1 MNWKKWIS
9 IAAAVCLAV
18 TAVPMRAVAQEELVQ
33 EKMPEEIKEE
43 LKEEKEEPKEEK
55 EELKEEKEELKEE
68 KEEKEKLQEQS
79 DEKTEPHEESKKELL
94 KGISLLM
101 EEENSTEVFEKE
113 TADFKGAGTATNPY
127 KIQNVE
133 DLKKLA
139 EKVNGD
145 ETANSGVTYAGEYF
159 KLTADI
165 DLKNE
170 EWTPIGTKVYVGEF
184 GQPES
189 RYFQGTF
196 DGDGHQITKLKI
208 TGGSYAGLFGYV
220 GYAKGAD
227 ANAVA
232 VIQNCNVTGEV
243 NGYNHTGGIVG
254 YANNNTYILNCSFQG
269 NVEGNGENRG
279 GIVGSTSIGCDV
291 SGCFVTGTVTGG
303 KRVGGIAGNGV
314 GTIKNCYALA
324 DVTAT
329 GVNAGGIAGYAY
341 GITIENCY
349 YSGKVSAKWAG
360 GIAGY
365 VSKPISG
372 STEIKNCV
380 SLAER
385 VTGSNANRI
394 AGEND
399 ATLTNNYAWSGTT
412 INGNP
417 VPADGAAGVNGAKLT
432 YENGTLSPQF
442 NAIFNDTDS
451 AWKFTEDGLPILN
464 DVGGTQSAYL
474 PPYLTGEGF
483 YGKGTAENPYEIRN
497 VNDLKLLAEKVNS
510 GTTYEGKYFKQTANI
525 DLEDLENEPNWT
537 PIGKENN
544 HFKGIFDGGGYKIT
558 SLSITSSNEKIG
570 LFGFVSNATI
580 QNCNVTGEIEGNNF
594 VGGIVGNAGK
604 NTHILNCSFQGNV
617 RGKLDYVGGIV
628 GNTSSG
634 CEVSGC
640 FVTGKVEGLQRVGG
654 IAGQGIGII
663 RNCYALADVTAR
675 TAIAGGIAGRAYN
688 LIIENCYYGG
698 KVSAG
703 SFADNSAG
711 GIAGETYGSPDSSTK
726 IKNCVSL
733 AESVTCDFQVNRIAG
748 DERENTSL
756 TNNHSYNRTK
766 LVIDGNT
773 TYPIGGAGN
782 NVNGADVY
790 ISNGRV
796 MTDVQKGEV
805 FAWTGFDKD
814 IWDIPTEA
822 GKLPSLQK
830 GTYPDLPTLPSKDLT
845 IDETPQ
851 HFTTRNIGNGF
862 VVKVTSEGT
871 LNESIEFTK
880 EYRLHDTTGE
890 WMSAVPNTAGTYD
903 VKITRAADGD
913 INPFAC
919 EISEGLVLTKKRSS
933 SSGTTTR
940 TYTAQFDTNGGSA
953 VDKVKTDKN
962 GKIERPADPTKE
974 GYIFVGWYSDS
985 KLTKPF
991 DFSAELTAN
1000 STLYAKWKENN
1011 EIILTIG
1018 SQKIS
1023 VFGREIQNDV
1033 APKIVNDRTML
1044 PIRIVAESLGGTVT
1058 WNGELQRVT
1067 IQKGA
1072 DVILITI
1079 GADTA
1084 YVNGTAVK
1092 LDAAAFVENGRTYL
1106 PLRFVSETLGA
1117 QVAWNEAEKTVTIT
1131 K

>member
-33 EKMPEEIKEE
+33 EKMLEELKEEQQEE
-43 LKEEKEEPKEEK
+43 LKEEKEEPKEE
-55 EELKEEKEELKEE
+55 KEEKEELKEE

-79 DEKTEPHEESKKELL
+79 DEKIEPQEKSKEEPPE
-94 KGISLLM
+94 GISLLM
-101 EEENSTEVFEKE
+101 EEENSTAVSENE
-113 TADFKGAGTATNPY
+113 TADFEGEGTAANPY
-127 KIQNVE
+127 KIQNVD
-133 DLKKLA
+133 DLKLLA
-139 EKVNGD
+139 ENVNNG
-145 ETANSGVTYAGEYF
+145 EAYANTYF
-159 KLTADI
+159 KLTANI
-165 DLKNE
+165 DLNNE
-170 EWTPIGTKVYVGEF
+170 PNWTPIGKSGL
-184 GQPES
+184 P
-189 RYFQGTF
+189 FQGTF
-196 DGDGHQITKLKI
+196 DGYGYQITNLKI
-208 TGGSYAGLFGYV
+208 SNGGQYAGLFGYT
-220 GYAKGAD
+220 KGA
-227 ANAVA
+227 
-232 VIQNCNVTGEV
+232 VIKNCNVTGEI

-254 YANNNTYILNCSFQG
+254 SANVNTKIRNCSFQG
-269 NVEGNGENRG
+269 NVEGNGEKRG
-279 GIVGSTSIGCDV
+279 GIVGHTSIGCDV
-291 SGCFVTGTVTGG
+291 SGCFVTGTVTGE
-303 KRVGGIAGNGV
+303 KFVGGIAGWGA

-324 DVTAT
+324 NVTAT
-329 GVNAGGIAGYAY
+329 GVSAGGIAGYY
-341 GITIENCY
+341 CSNFTIENCY
-349 YSGKVSAKWAG
+349 YSGNVSAKWAG

-365 VSKPISG
+365 VSESISG

-380 SLAER
+380 SLAES

-394 AGEND
+394 AGYND
-399 ATLTNNYAWSGTT
+399 NATLTNNYAWSGTT
-412 INGNP
+412 VSGS
-417 VPADGAAGVNGAKLT
+417 AASDGADLT
-432 YENGTLSPQF
+432 YTNGTLSPQF
-442 NAIFNDTDS
+442 SEIFGSDNS
-451 AWKFTEDGLPILN
+451 AWKFTKDGLPILN
-464 DVGGTQSAYL
+464 DVGGTQFSEL
-474 PPYLTGEGF
+474 PKCMTGVGFDGFGIKTNPYLI
-483 YGKGTAENPYEIRN
+483 KDAE
-497 VNDLKLLAEKVNS
+497 DLKLLAKKVN
-510 GTTYEGKYFKQTANI
+510 GGETYEGKYFKQTADI
-525 DLEDLENEPNWT
+525 DLNNETNWT
-537 PIGKENN
+537 PIGTVTNDGKDARP
-544 HFKGIFDGGGYKIT
+544 FKGTFDGDGYKIT
-558 SLSITSSNEKIG
+558 KLKVTGNSDNAG
-570 LFGFVSNATI
+570 LFGNVWGATI

-594 VGGIVGNAGK
+594 VGGIVGSTGK
-604 NTHILNCSFQGNV
+604 NTKILNCSFQGDV
-617 RGKLDYVGGIV
+617 K
-628 GNTSSG
+628 GNE
-634 CEVSGC
+634 C
-640 FVTGKVEGLQRVGG
+640 VGG
-654 IAGQGIGII
+654 IAGWGVGKIK
-663 RNCYALADVTAR
+663 NCYALADVTA
-675 TAIAGGIAGRAYN
+675 ASAGAGGIAGKAYGVT
-688 LIIENCYYGG
+688 IENCYYGG
-698 KVSAG
+698 KVS
-703 SFADNSAG
+703 SRTDAG
-711 GIAGETYGSPDSSTK
+711 GIAGETLGFSASSTT

-733 AESVTCDFQVNRIAG
+733 AESVTCNGSEQANRIVG
-748 DERENTSL
+748 RERENTSL
-756 TNNHSYNRTK
+756 INNHSYNRTK
-766 LVIDGNT
+766 LVVGDNT
-773 TYPIGGAGN
+773 TYADDTDPKAGT
-782 NVNGADVY
+782 NVFVSAGKL
-790 ISNGRV
+790 
-796 MTDVQKGEV
+796 MTDVPNQTLFNWVENGFTKADGWSIS
-805 FAWTGFDKD
+805 AKTGLPYLRED
-814 IWDIPTEA
+814 ITY
-822 GKLPSLQK
+822 KLNLSA
-830 GTYPDLPTLPSKDLT
+830 LPSKDLT

-862 VVKVTSEGT
+862 VVKVTSEET

-880 EYRLHDTTGE
+880 EYRLHDTTDK

-919 EISEGLVLTKKRSS
+919 EIPEGLVLTKKRSS
-933 SSGTTTR
+933 SSGAATQ

-1018 SQKIS
+1018 SRKIS
-1023 VFGREIQNDV
+1023 VFGREIKNDV

>member
-18 TAVPMRAVAQEELVQ
+18 TAVPMRAVAQEELLQ
-33 EKMPEEIKEE
+33 EKMLEELKEEQQEE

-55 EELKEEKEELKEE
+55 EEKEELKEEKEE

-79 DEKTEPHEESKKELL
+79 DEKTEPQEESKKELL

-101 EEENSTEVFEKE
+101 EEENSTAVSENE
-113 TADFKGAGTATNPY
+113 TADFEGEGTAANPY
-127 KIQNVE
+127 KIQNVD
-133 DLKKLA
+133 DLKLLA
-139 EKVNGD
+139 ENVNNG
-145 ETANSGVTYAGEYF
+145 EAYANTYF
-159 KLTADI
+159 KLTANI
-165 DLKNE
+165 DLNNE
-170 EWTPIGTKVYVGEF
+170 PNWTPIGTEDTL
-184 GQPES
+184 
-189 RYFQGTF
+189 FQGTF
-196 DGDGHQITKLKI
+196 DGGGHQITNLKI
-208 TGGSYAGLFGYV
+208 GKREYGGLFGNV
-220 GYAKGAD
+220 WGAT
-227 ANAVA
+227 
-232 VIQNCNVTGEV
+232 IQNCNVTGEV
-243 NGYNHTGGIVG
+243 NGYNYSGGIVG
-254 YANNNTYILNCSFQG
+254 YANDNTHILNCSFQG
-269 NVEGNGENRG
+269 NVEGNGQDRG

-303 KRVGGIAGNGV
+303 NCVGGIAGNGV

-324 DVTAT
+324 DVTAA
-329 GVNAGGIAGYAY
+329 GDSAGGIAGYAY
-341 GITIENCY
+341 NLSIENCY
-349 YSGKVSAKWAG
+349 YSGKVSSNGNAG
-360 GIAGY
+360 GIAG
-365 VSKPISG
+365 IASG
-372 STEIKNCV
+372 TTTINNCV
-380 SLAER
+380 SLAES
-385 VTGSNANRI
+385 VTGIWKVNRI
-394 AGEND
+394 AGKNS
-399 ATLTNNYAWSGTT
+399 AKLTDNYAWSGTKVSGSAT
-412 INGNP
+412 P
-417 VPADGAAGVNGAKLT
+417 DGAALT
-432 YENGTLSPQF
+432 YTNGELSEQF
-442 NAIFNDTDS
+442 SDIFKDTDS
-451 AWKFTEDGLPILN
+451 AWDFTDNGLPILKN
-464 DVGGTQSAYL
+464 VGGVQFSEL
-474 PPYLTGEGF
+474 PKCMTGVGFDGFGIKTNPYLIEDV
-483 YGKGTAENPYEIRN
+483 E
-497 VNDLKLLAEKVNS
+497 DLKLLAEKVNS
-510 GTTYEGKYFKQTANI
+510 GETYTNKYFKQTANI
-525 DLEDLENEPNWT
+525 DLENEPNWT
-537 PIGKENN
+537 PIGGTVIE
-544 HFKGIFDGGGYKIT
+544 HPSTWEISVFKGNYDGDGYKIT
-558 SLSITSSNEKIG
+558 NLTTTEDSNHVG
-570 LFGFVSNATI
+570 LFGKVEDATI
-580 QNCNVTGEIEGNNF
+580 QNCNITGNVNGYNY
-594 VGGIVGNAGK
+594 VGGIVGGVGVK
-604 NTHILNCSFQGNV
+604 TKILNCSFQGSV
-617 RGKLDYVGGIV
+617 MGESDCVGGIV
-628 GNTSSG
+628 GETSAE

-640 FVTGKVEGLQRVGG
+640 FARGKVEGLQKVGG
-654 IAGQGIGII
+654 IAGKGVGTIK
-663 RNCYALADVTAR
+663 NCYALADVTAR
-675 TAIAGGIAGRAYN
+675 DRIAGGIAGGTYN
-688 LIIENCYYGG
+688 LTIENCYYGG
-698 KVSAG
+698 DVLAK
-703 SFADNSAG
+703 NYAG
-711 GIAGETYGSPDSSTK
+711 GIAGVMDSTSGSSTT

-733 AESVTCDFQVNRIAG
+733 AESVTAGINSVNRIAG
-748 DERENTSL
+748 GVRDNINL
-756 TNNHSYNRTK
+756 INNHSYNRTK
-766 LVIDGNT
+766 LVIDSKPA
-773 TYPIGGAGN
+773 YPTGGAGN
-782 NVNGADVY
+782 DVIGADVY

-796 MTDVQKGEV
+796 MKDVQKGEV
-805 FAWTGFDKD
+805 FAWTGFDKA
-814 IWDIPTEA
+814 IWYIPTEA

-830 GTYPDLPTLPSKDLT
+830 GTYPDLPNLPSVDLT
-845 IDETPQ
+845 IDKTPQ

-880 EYRLHDTTGE
+880 EYRLHDTTDA
-890 WMSAVPNTAGTYD
+890 WKSAVPNTAGTYD

-919 EISEGLVLTKKRSS
+919 EIPEGLVLTKKRSS
-933 SSGTTTR
+933 SSGAATQ

-1018 SQKIS
+1018 SRKIS

-1117 QVAWNEAEKTVTIT
+1117 QVVWNEAEKTVTIT

>member
-33 EKMPEEIKEE
+33 EKMLEELKEEQQEE
-43 LKEEKEEPKEEK
+43 LKEEKEEPKEE
-55 EELKEEKEELKEE
+55 KEEKEELKEE

-79 DEKTEPHEESKKELL
+79 DEKIEPQEKSKEEPPE
-94 KGISLLM
+94 GISLLM
-101 EEENSTEVFEKE
+101 EEENSTAVSENE
-113 TADFKGAGTATNPY
+113 TADFEGEGTAANPY
-127 KIQNVE
+127 KIQNVD
-133 DLKKLA
+133 DLKLLA
-139 EKVNGD
+139 ENVNNG
-145 ETANSGVTYAGEYF
+145 EAYANTYF
-159 KLTADI
+159 KLTANI
-165 DLKNE
+165 DLNNE
-170 EWTPIGTKVYVGEF
+170 PNWTPIGKSGL
-184 GQPES
+184 P
-189 RYFQGTF
+189 FQGTF
-196 DGDGHQITKLKI
+196 DGYGYQITNLKI
-208 TGGSYAGLFGYV
+208 SNGGQYAGLFGYT
-220 GYAKGAD
+220 KGA
-227 ANAVA
+227 
-232 VIQNCNVTGEV
+232 VIKNCNVTGEI

-254 YANNNTYILNCSFQG
+254 SANVNTKIRNCSFQG
-269 NVEGNGENRG
+269 NVEGNGEKRG
-279 GIVGSTSIGCDV
+279 GIVGHTSIGCDV
-291 SGCFVTGTVTGG
+291 SGCFVTGTVTGE
-303 KRVGGIAGNGV
+303 KFVGGIAGWGA

-324 DVTAT
+324 NVTAT
-329 GVNAGGIAGYAY
+329 GVSAGGIAGYY
-341 GITIENCY
+341 CSNFTIENCY
-349 YSGKVSAKWAG
+349 YSGNVSAKWAG

-365 VSKPISG
+365 VSESISG

-380 SLAER
+380 SLAES

-394 AGEND
+394 AGYND
-399 ATLTNNYAWSGTT
+399 NATLTNNYAWSGTT
-412 INGNP
+412 VSGS
-417 VPADGAAGVNGAKLT
+417 AASDGADLT
-432 YENGTLSPQF
+432 YTNGTLSPQF
-442 NAIFNDTDS
+442 SEIFGSDNS
-451 AWKFTEDGLPILN
+451 AWKFTKDGLPILN
-464 DVGGTQSAYL
+464 DVGGTQFSEL
-474 PPYLTGEGF
+474 PKCMTGVGFDGFGIKTNPYLIEDV
-483 YGKGTAENPYEIRN
+483 E
-497 VNDLKLLAEKVNS
+497 DLKLLAKKVNS
-510 GTTYEGKYFKQTANI
+510 GETYTNKYFKQTADI
-525 DLEDLENEPNWT
+525 DLNNETNWT
-537 PIGKENN
+537 PIGTVTNDGKDARP
-544 HFKGIFDGGGYKIT
+544 FKGTFDGDGYKIT
-558 SLSITSSNEKIG
+558 KLKVTGNSDNAG
-570 LFGFVSNATI
+570 LFGNVWGATI

-594 VGGIVGNAGK
+594 VGGIVGSTGK
-604 NTHILNCSFQGNV
+604 NTKILNCSFQGDV
-617 RGKLDYVGGIV
+617 K
-628 GNTSSG
+628 GNE
-634 CEVSGC
+634 C
-640 FVTGKVEGLQRVGG
+640 VGG
-654 IAGQGIGII
+654 IAGWGVGKIK
-663 RNCYALADVTAR
+663 NCYALADVTA
-675 TAIAGGIAGRAYN
+675 ASAGAGGIAGKAYGVT
-688 LIIENCYYGG
+688 IENCYYGG
-698 KVSAG
+698 KVS
-703 SFADNSAG
+703 SRTDAG
-711 GIAGETYGSPDSSTK
+711 GIAGETLGFSASSTT

-733 AESVTCDFQVNRIAG
+733 AESVTCNGSEQANRIVG
-748 DERENTSL
+748 RERENTSL
-756 TNNHSYNRTK
+756 INNHSYNRTK
-766 LVIDGNT
+766 LVINGKPA
-773 TYPIGGAGN
+773 YPTGGAGN
-782 NVNGADVY
+782 DVIGADVY

-814 IWDIPTEA
+814 IWSIPNA
-822 GKLPSLQK
+822 AYKLPSLRE
-830 GTYPDLPTLPSKDLT
+830 GEYPDLPNLPSKDLT
-845 IDETPQ
+845 IDNAPQ

-880 EYRLHDTTGE
+880 EYRLHGTTDA
-890 WMSAVPNTAGTYD
+890 WTDAVPNTAGTYD

-1018 SQKIS
+1018 SRKIS
-1023 VFGREIQNDV
+1023 VFGREIKNDV

-1106 PLRFVSETLGA
+1106 PLRFISETLGA

>member
-33 EKMPEEIKEE
+33 EKMLEELKEEQQEE

-55 EELKEEKEELKEE
+55 EEKEELKEEKEE

-79 DEKTEPHEESKKELL
+79 DEKIEPQEKSKEEPPE
-94 KGISLLM
+94 GISLLM
-101 EEENSTEVFEKE
+101 EEENSTVVSEKE
-113 TADFKGAGTATNPY
+113 AADFAGVGTAANPY
-127 KIQNVE
+127 KIQNVD

-139 EKVNGD
+139 ENVNSG
-145 ETANSGVTYAGEYF
+145 EAYANKHFQLTAN
-159 KLTADI
+159 I

-170 EWTPIGTKVYVGEF
+170 PWTPIGTENNF
-184 GQPES
+184 
-189 RYFQGTF
+189 FQGTF
-196 DGDGHQITKLKI
+196 DGGGHQITNLKI
-208 TGGSYAGLFGYV
+208 GKREYGGLFGNV
-220 GYAKGAD
+220 WGAT
-227 ANAVA
+227 
-232 VIQNCNVTGEV
+232 IQNCNVTGEV
-243 NGYNHTGGIVG
+243 NGYNYSGGIVG
-254 YANNNTYILNCSFQG
+254 YANDNTHILNCSFQG
-269 NVEGNGENRG
+269 NVEGDGQDRG

-303 KRVGGIAGNGV
+303 NHVGGIAGSGV

-324 DVTAT
+324 DVTA
-329 GVNAGGIAGYAY
+329 GGDSAGGIAGDAFNV
-341 GITIENCY
+341 TIENCY
-349 YSGKVSAKWAG
+349 YSGEVSSNGNAG
-360 GIAGY
+360 GIAG
-365 VSKPISG
+365 IASG
-372 STEIKNCV
+372 TTTINNCV
-380 SLAER
+380 SLAES
-385 VTGSNANRI
+385 VTGIWKVNRI
-394 AGEND
+394 AGKNS
-399 ATLTNNYAWSGTT
+399 ATLTNNYAWDGTK
-412 INGNP
+412 INGNI
-417 VPADGAAGVNGAKLT
+417 VPAENAGGVNGADLT
-432 YENGTLSPQF
+432 YAGGTLSPQF
-442 NAIFNDTDS
+442 SEIFGNDS
-451 AWKFTEDGLPILN
+451 AWKFTEDGLPILKN
-464 DVGGTQSAYL
+464 TGGTQSAYL

-510 GTTYEGKYFKQTANI
+510 GETYEGKYFKQTADI
-525 DLEDLENEPNWT
+525 DLNNETNWT
-537 PIGKENN
+537 PIGKLNN
-544 HFKGIFDGGGYKIT
+544 PFKGIFNGDGHQIT
-558 SLSITSSNEKIG
+558 NLEVTGNSNNAG
-570 LFGFVSNATI
+570 LFGYVDGAII
-580 QNCNVTGEIEGNNF
+580 QNCNVTGEVNGY
-594 VGGIVGNAGK
+594 
-604 NTHILNCSFQGNV
+604 
-617 RGKLDYVGGIV
+617 DYVGGVV
-628 GNTSSG
+628 GNAYGKTQILSCSFRG
-634 CEVSGC
+634 D
-640 FVTGKVEGLQRVGG
+640 VTGEDSYIGG
-654 IAGQGIGII
+654 IAGSARGTIK
-663 RNCYALADVTAR
+663 NCYALADVTA
-675 TAIAGGIAGRAYN
+675 TEFIAGGIAGYAYHVT
-688 LIIENCYYGG
+688 IENCYYGG
-698 KVSAG
+698 NVSAR
-703 SFADNSAG
+703 NTAG
-711 GIAGETYGSPDSSTK
+711 GIAGFVSGST

-733 AESVTCDFQVNRIAG
+733 AKSVTDSDFVNRIVG
-748 DERENTSL
+748 DVSRVENVTLTS
-756 TNNHSYNRTK
+756 NYGYNRTK
-766 LVIDGNT
+766 LVVYGKEGYADIDT
-773 TYPIGGAGN
+773 T
-782 NVNGADVY
+782 DVKQGTTVFV
-790 ISNGRV
+790 SKGKL
-796 MTDVQKGEV
+796 MTDVQKNEA
-805 FAWTGFDKD
+805 FDWNGFDTT
-814 IWDIPTEA
+814 IWSIPTEA
-822 GKLPSLQK
+822 YKLPSLH
-830 GTYPDLPTLPSKDLT
+830 GGEYPDLPTLPSKDLT
-845 IDETPQ
+845 IDKTPQ

-880 EYRLHDTTGE
+880 EYRLHGTTDA
-890 WMSAVPNTAGTYD
+890 WTDAVPNTAGTYD

-919 EISEGLVLTKKRSS
+919 EIPEGLVLTKKRSS
-933 SSGTTTR
+933 SSGAATQ

-953 VDKVKTDKN
+953 VGKVKTDKN

-1018 SQKIS
+1018 SRKIS
-1023 VFGREIQNDV
+1023 VFGREIKNDV

-1106 PLRFVSETLGA
+1106 PLRFISETLGA

>member
-33 EKMPEEIKEE
+33 EKMLEEIKEEIKEE
-43 LKEEKEEPKEEK
+43 LKEELKEEKEEQKEEK
-55 EELKEEKEELKEE
+55 EELKEEKEEQ

-79 DEKTEPHEESKKELL
+79 DEKTEPQEESKKELL

-101 EEENSTEVFEKE
+101 EEENSTAVSGNE
-113 TADFKGAGTATNPY
+113 TADFEGEGTAANPY
-127 KIQNVE
+127 EIQNVE

-145 ETANSGVTYAGEYF
+145 ETANSGVTYEGKHFQLTANIDLKNEEWTPIGTIVYTGEFGRSEERYFKGTFDGDGHQIANLTITGRNEYVGLFGYVRNATIQNCNVAGEVSGYNAVGGIVGAVDGKTNNILNCSFQGNVTGNVYVGGIVGQVQNQCEVSSCYAIGTVHGGNDKVGGIAGEGRGAIKNCYVLADVSASGKFAGGITGDTYNLAIENCYYSGMVSASGSAGGIVGNAWGGTIKNCVSLAESVTGSNANRIVGENRATLTNNYAWDGTTVSGSAASDGADLTYTNGTLSPQFSGIFGSDNSAWKFTDNGLPILKNVGGVQFSELPKCMTGVGFDGFGIKTNPYLIKDAEDLKLLAKKVNGGVTYKDKYF

-170 EWTPIGTKVYVGEF
+170 PNWTPIGTMLVEEGR
-184 GQPES
+184 P
-189 RYFQGTF
+189 FQGTF
-196 DGDGHQITKLKI
+196 DGGGHQIANLTI
-208 TGGSYAGLFGYV
+208 SNGGQYGGLFGYTE
-220 GYAKGAD
+220 G
-227 ANAVA
+227 A
-232 VIQNCNVTGEV
+232 VIKSCNVTGEV
-243 NGYNHTGGIVG
+243 NGYNCTGGIVG
-254 YANNNTYILNCSFQG
+254 YANN
-269 NVEGNGENRG
+269 
-279 GIVGSTSIGCDV
+279 
-291 SGCFVTGTVTGG
+291 
-303 KRVGGIAGNGV
+303 
-314 GTIKNCYALA
+314 
-324 DVTAT
+324 
-329 GVNAGGIAGYAY
+329 
-341 GITIENCY
+341 
-349 YSGKVSAKWAG
+349 
-360 GIAGY
+360 
-365 VSKPISG
+365 
-372 STEIKNCV
+372 
-380 SLAER
+380 
-385 VTGSNANRI
+385 
-394 AGEND
+394 
-399 ATLTNNYAWSGTT
+399 
-412 INGNP
+412 
-417 VPADGAAGVNGAKLT
+417 
-432 YENGTLSPQF
+432 
-442 NAIFNDTDS
+442 
-451 AWKFTEDGLPILN
+451 
-464 DVGGTQSAYL
+464 
-474 PPYLTGEGF
+474 
-483 YGKGTAENPYEIRN
+483 
-497 VNDLKLLAEKVNS
+497 
-510 GTTYEGKYFKQTANI
+510 
-525 DLEDLENEPNWT
+525 
-537 PIGKENN
+537 
-544 HFKGIFDGGGYKIT
+544 
-558 SLSITSSNEKIG
+558 
-570 LFGFVSNATI
+570 
-580 QNCNVTGEIEGNNF
+580 
-594 VGGIVGNAGK
+594 

-617 RGKLDYVGGIV
+617 EGDGEERGGIV
-628 GNTSSG
+628 GHTSSG

-640 FVTGKVEGLQRVGG
+640 FVTGTVTGDREVGG
-654 IAGQGIGII
+654 IAGSGVGTIK
-663 RNCYALADVTAR
+663 NCYALANVTA
-675 TAIAGGIAGRAYN
+675 TGVNAGGIAGKAYGVT
-688 LIIENCYYGG
+688 IENCYYSGE
-698 KVSAG
+698 VSAK
-703 SFADNSAG
+703 DYAG
-711 GIAGETYGSPDSSTK
+711 GIAGYVSGAKT
-726 IKNCVSL
+726 IRNCVSL
-733 AESVTCDFQVNRIAG
+733 AESVTGIGFVNRIVG
-748 DERENTSL
+748 CVRQNTNL
-756 TNNHSYNRTK
+756 INNHSYNRTK

-773 TYPIGGAGN
+773 TYADGTDEKDGT
-782 NVNGADVY
+782 NVFVSA
-790 ISNGRV
+790 GRV

-805 FAWTGFDKD
+805 FDWAGFDEN
-814 IWDIPTEA
+814 IWSIPTEA

-830 GTYPDLPTLPSKDLT
+830 GTYPDLPNLPSVDLT
-845 IDETPQ
+845 IDKTPQ

-880 EYRLHDTTGE
+880 EYRLHDTTDE

-919 EISEGLVLTKKRSS
+919 EIPEGLVLTKKRSS
-933 SSGTTTR
+933 SSGAATQ

-953 VDKVKTDKN
+953 VGKVKTDKN

-1018 SQKIS
+1018 SRKIS

-1117 QVAWNEAEKTVTIT
+1117 QVVWNEAEKTVTIT

>member
-1 MNWKKWIS
+1 M
-9 IAAAVCLAV
+9 
-18 TAVPMRAVAQEELVQ
+18 
-33 EKMPEEIKEE
+33 
-43 LKEEKEEPKEEK
+43 
-55 EELKEEKEELKEE
+55 
-68 KEEKEKLQEQS
+68 
-79 DEKTEPHEESKKELL
+79 
-94 KGISLLM
+94 
-101 EEENSTEVFEKE
+101 
-113 TADFKGAGTATNPY
+113 
-127 KIQNVE
+127 
-133 DLKKLA
+133 
-139 EKVNGD
+139 
-145 ETANSGVTYAGEYF
+145 
-159 KLTADI
+159 
-165 DLKNE
+165 
-170 EWTPIGTKVYVGEF
+170 
-184 GQPES
+184 
-189 RYFQGTF
+189 
-196 DGDGHQITKLKI
+196 
-208 TGGSYAGLFGYV
+208 
-220 GYAKGAD
+220 
-227 ANAVA
+227 
-232 VIQNCNVTGEV
+232 
-243 NGYNHTGGIVG
+243 
-254 YANNNTYILNCSFQG
+254 
-269 NVEGNGENRG
+269 
-279 GIVGSTSIGCDV
+279 
-291 SGCFVTGTVTGG
+291 
-303 KRVGGIAGNGV
+303 
-314 GTIKNCYALA
+314 
-324 DVTAT
+324 
-329 GVNAGGIAGYAY
+329 
-341 GITIENCY
+341 
-349 YSGKVSAKWAG
+349 
-360 GIAGY
+360 
-365 VSKPISG
+365 
-372 STEIKNCV
+372 
-380 SLAER
+380 
-385 VTGSNANRI
+385 TGSNANRI
-394 AGEND
+394 AGYKNGE
-399 ATLTNNYAWSGTT
+399 TLTANYAWRDTTVSGSAT
-412 INGNP
+412 P
-417 VPADGAAGVNGAKLT
+417 DGADLT

-442 NAIFNDTDS
+442 SAIFGNDS
-451 AWKFTEDGLPILN
+451 AWKFTDNGLPILKN
-464 DVGGTQSAYL
+464 VGGTQSAYL

-497 VNDLKLLAEKVNS
+497 VNDLKLLAKKVNG
-510 GTTYEGKYFKQTANI
+510 GTDYAGKYFKQTANI
-525 DLEDLENEPNWT
+525 DLNNEPNWI
-537 PIGKENN
+537 PIGTMLVEEGRP
-544 HFKGIFDGGGYKIT
+544 FQGTFDGDEHQITNLKISNGGQYA
-558 SLSITSSNEKIG
+558 G
-570 LFGFVSNATI
+570 LFGYTEGAVIKS
-580 QNCNVTGEIEGNNF
+580 CNVTGEINGYNYT
-594 VGGIVGNAGK
+594 GGIVGYAND

-617 RGKLDYVGGIV
+617 KGKGEGRGGIV
-628 GNTSSG
+628 GYMSG
-634 CEVSGC
+634 GGEVSGC
-640 FVTGKVEGLQRVGG
+640 FVTGTVTGDREVGG
-654 IAGQGIGII
+654 IAGSGVGTIK
-663 RNCYALADVTAR
+663 NCYALANVTA
-675 TAIAGGIAGRAYN
+675 TGVNAGGIAGKAYGVT
-688 LIIENCYYGG
+688 IENCYYSGDVLA
-698 KVSAG
+698 K
-703 SFADNSAG
+703 NYAG
-711 GIAGETYGSPDSSTK
+711 GIAGETRDSSDSPTK

-733 AESVTCDFQVNRIAG
+733 AESVTGIGFVNRIVG
-748 DERENTSL
+748 CVRQNTNL
-756 TNNHSYNRTK
+756 INNHSYNRTK

-773 TYPIGGAGN
+773 TYADGTDEKDGT
-782 NVNGADVY
+782 NVFVSA
-790 ISNGRV
+790 GRV

-805 FAWTGFDKD
+805 FAWTGFDKA

-919 EISEGLVLTKKRSS
+919 EIPEGLVLTKKRSS
-933 SSGTTTR
+933 SSGAATQ

>member
-18 TAVPMRAVAQEELVQ
+18 TAVPMRAVAQEELLQ
-33 EKMPEEIKEE
+33 EKMLEEIKEEIKEE

-79 DEKTEPHEESKKELL
+79 DEKTEPQEESKKELP

-101 EEENSTEVFEKE
+101 EEENSTAVSENEA
-113 TADFKGAGTATNPY
+113 ADFEGEGEENDPY
-127 KIQNVE
+127 LIEDVE

-139 EKVNGD
+139 ENVKNGTDYEGKYFQLTVN
-145 ETANSGVTYAGEYF
+145 
-159 KLTADI
+159 I

-170 EWTPIGTKVYVGEF
+170 EWTPIGTIVYTGEF
-184 GQPES
+184 GRSEE
-189 RYFQGTF
+189 RYFKGTFDGDGHQIANLTITGRNEYVGLFGYVRNATIQNCNVAGEVSGYNFAGGIVGAVDGKTNNILNCSFQGNVTGNMYVGGIVGQVQNQCEVSSCYAIGTVHGGNDKVGGIAGEGRGAIKNCYVLADVSASGKFAGGITGDTYNLAIENCYYSGMVSASGSAGGIVGNAWGGTIKNCVSLAESVTGSNANRIVGENRATLTDNYAWDGTTVSGSAASDGADLTYTNGTLSPQFSGIFGSDNSAWKFTDNGLPILKNVGGVQFSELPKCMTGVGFDGFGIKTNPYLIEDVEDLKLLAKKVNSGETYEGKYFKQTADIDLNNETNWTPIGTVTNDGKDARPFKGTF
-196 DGDGHQITKLKI
+196 DGDGHQITNLKV
-208 TGGSYAGLFGYV
+208 TGESNFAGLFGNV
-220 GYAKGAD
+220 WEAT
-227 ANAVA
+227 
-232 VIQNCNVTGEV
+232 IQNCNVTGEIGGNSFV
-243 NGYNHTGGIVG
+243 GGIVG
-254 YANNNTYILNCSFQG
+254 NAGGNTRILNCSFQG
-269 NVEGNGENRG
+269 DVKGNE
-279 GIVGSTSIGCDV
+279 C
-291 SGCFVTGTVTGG
+291 
-303 KRVGGIAGNGV
+303 VGGIAGWGV
-314 GTIKNCYALA
+314 GKIKNCYALA
-324 DVTAT
+324 DVTAA
-329 GVNAGGIAGYAY
+329 GNSAGGIAGYAHNL
-341 GITIENCY
+341 TIENCY
-349 YSGKVSAKWAG
+349 YSGDVLAKNYAG
-360 GIAGY
+360 GIAG
-365 VSKPISG
+365 VMDSTSG
-372 STEIKNCV
+372 S
-380 SLAER
+380 S
-385 VTGSNANRI
+385 
-394 AGEND
+394 
-399 ATLTNNYAWSGTT
+399 TT
-412 INGNP
+412 
-417 VPADGAAGVNGAKLT
+417 
-432 YENGTLSPQF
+432 
-442 NAIFNDTDS
+442 
-451 AWKFTEDGLPILN
+451 
-464 DVGGTQSAYL
+464 
-474 PPYLTGEGF
+474 
-483 YGKGTAENPYEIRN
+483 
-497 VNDLKLLAEKVNS
+497 
-510 GTTYEGKYFKQTANI
+510 
-525 DLEDLENEPNWT
+525 
-537 PIGKENN
+537 
-544 HFKGIFDGGGYKIT
+544 
-558 SLSITSSNEKIG
+558 
-570 LFGFVSNATI
+570 
-580 QNCNVTGEIEGNNF
+580 
-594 VGGIVGNAGK
+594 
-604 NTHILNCSFQGNV
+604 
-617 RGKLDYVGGIV
+617 
-628 GNTSSG
+628 
-634 CEVSGC
+634 
-640 FVTGKVEGLQRVGG
+640 
-654 IAGQGIGII
+654 
-663 RNCYALADVTAR
+663 
-675 TAIAGGIAGRAYN
+675 
-688 LIIENCYYGG
+688 
-698 KVSAG
+698 
-703 SFADNSAG
+703 
-711 GIAGETYGSPDSSTK
+711 

-733 AESVTCDFQVNRIAG
+733 AESVTAGINSVNRIAG
-748 DERENTSL
+748 GVRDNINL
-756 TNNHSYNRTK
+756 INNHSYNRTK
-766 LVIDGNT
+766 LVINGKPA
-773 TYPIGGAGN
+773 YPTGGAGN
-782 NVNGADVY
+782 DVIGADVY

-851 HFTTRNIGNGF
+851 HFTTKNIGNGF

-919 EISEGLVLTKKRSS
+919 EIPEGLVLTKKRSGGGS
-933 SSGTTTR
+933 TATR

-1018 SQKIS
+1018 SRKIS

-1106 PLRFVSETLGA
+1106 PLRFISETLGA
-1117 QVAWNEAEKTVTIT
+1117 QVVWNEAEKTVTIT

>member
-1 MNWKKWIS
+1 
-9 IAAAVCLAV
+9 
-18 TAVPMRAVAQEELVQ
+18 
-33 EKMPEEIKEE
+33 
-43 LKEEKEEPKEEK
+43 
-55 EELKEEKEELKEE
+55 
-68 KEEKEKLQEQS
+68 
-79 DEKTEPHEESKKELL
+79 
-94 KGISLLM
+94 M
-101 EEENSTEVFEKE
+101 EEENSTAVSEKVA
-113 TADFKGAGTATNPY
+113 ADFEGEGTAANPY
-127 KIQNVE
+127 KIQNVD
-133 DLKKLA
+133 DLKLLA
-139 EKVNGD
+139 ENVNNG
-145 ETANSGVTYAGEYF
+145 EAYANTYF
-159 KLTADI
+159 KLTTNI

-196 DGDGHQITKLKI
+196 DGGRHQIANLKI
-208 TGGSYAGLFGYV
+208 SNGGEYAGLFGNV
-220 GYAKGAD
+220 K
-227 ANAVA
+227 NAT
-232 VIQNCNVTGEV
+232 IQNCNVAGEV
-243 NGYNHTGGIVG
+243 SGYNFVGGIVG
-254 YANNNTYILNCSFQG
+254 AVDGKTNNILNCSFQG
-269 NVEGNGENRG
+269 NVTGNAYVGGIVGQVQNQCKVSSCYAIGTVHGGNDKVGGIAGEGRGAIKNCYALADVSAGGKFVGGIAGDASWVTIENCYYSGEVSARGSAGGIVGNVWGGTIQNCVSLAESVTGSNTNRIVGNIYNLTLTNNYAWSDPALSADAAAGLNGANFTYTNGTLSKQFSEIFKNDSAWKFTDNGLPILKNTGGTQLSELPKCMTGVGFDGFGIKTNPYLIEDAEDLKLLAKKVNGGTTYEKTYFKQTANINLNNTEWIPIGGTVIEHPSTWEISVFKGNFDGDGHQITITGDSDFGGLFGSVEEAIIQNCHVVGDVKGYYSVG
-279 GIVGSTSIGCDV
+279 GIVGSAGLNTKILNCSFRGNVTGTGSCIGGIVGETSSGCEV
-291 SGCFVTGTVTGG
+291 SGCFARG
-303 KRVGGIAGNGV
+303 KVEGLQKVGGIAGKGV

-324 DVTAT
+324 DVTAKSDFSPNT
-329 GVNAGGIAGYAY
+329 NEAGNYAGGIAGDVFYC
-341 GITIENCY
+341 TIENCY
-349 YSGKVSAKWAG
+349 YSGKVSAKDYAG

-365 VSKPISG
+365 VS
-372 STEIKNCV
+372 
-380 SLAER
+380 
-385 VTGSNANRI
+385 
-394 AGEND
+394 
-399 ATLTNNYAWSGTT
+399 
-412 INGNP
+412 
-417 VPADGAAGVNGAKLT
+417 GAKT
-432 YENGTLSPQF
+432 
-442 NAIFNDTDS
+442 
-451 AWKFTEDGLPILN
+451 
-464 DVGGTQSAYL
+464 
-474 PPYLTGEGF
+474 
-483 YGKGTAENPYEIRN
+483 IR
-497 VNDLKLLAEKVNS
+497 
-510 GTTYEGKYFKQTANI
+510 
-525 DLEDLENEPNWT
+525 
-537 PIGKENN
+537 
-544 HFKGIFDGGGYKIT
+544 
-558 SLSITSSNEKIG
+558 
-570 LFGFVSNATI
+570 
-580 QNCNVTGEIEGNNF
+580 
-594 VGGIVGNAGK
+594 
-604 NTHILNCSFQGNV
+604 
-617 RGKLDYVGGIV
+617 
-628 GNTSSG
+628 
-634 CEVSGC
+634 
-640 FVTGKVEGLQRVGG
+640 
-654 IAGQGIGII
+654 
-663 RNCYALADVTAR
+663 
-675 TAIAGGIAGRAYN
+675 
-688 LIIENCYYGG
+688 
-698 KVSAG
+698 
-703 SFADNSAG
+703 
-711 GIAGETYGSPDSSTK
+711 
-726 IKNCVSL
+726 NCVSL
-733 AESVTCDFQVNRIAG
+733 AESVTGIGFVNRIAG
-748 DERENTSL
+748 QVIGNTSL
-756 TNNHSYNRTK
+756 INNHSYNRTQ
-766 LVIDGNT
+766 LVINGEI
-773 TYPIGGAGN
+773 TYPTGGAGN
-782 NVNGADVY
+782 DVIGADVY

-805 FAWTGFDKD
+805 FAWTGFDKA

-830 GTYPDLPTLPSKDLT
+830 GTYPDLPNLPSVDLT
-845 IDETPQ
+845 IDKTPQ

-919 EISEGLVLTKKRSS
+919 EIPEGLVLTKKRSS
-933 SSGTTTR
+933 SSGAATQ

>member
-33 EKMPEEIKEE
+33 EKMLEELKEEQQEE

-55 EELKEEKEELKEE
+55 EEKEELKEEKEE

-79 DEKTEPHEESKKELL
+79 DEKIEPQEKSKEEPPE
-94 KGISLLM
+94 GISLLM
-101 EEENSTEVFEKE
+101 EEENSTVVSEKE
-113 TADFKGAGTATNPY
+113 AADFAGVGTAANPY
-127 KIQNVE
+127 KIQNVD

-139 EKVNGD
+139 ENVNSG
-145 ETANSGVTYAGEYF
+145 EAYANKHFQLTAN
-159 KLTADI
+159 I

-170 EWTPIGTKVYVGEF
+170 PWIPIGTENNF
-184 GQPES
+184 
-189 RYFQGTF
+189 FQGTF
-196 DGDGHQITKLKI
+196 DGGGHQITNLKI
-208 TGGSYAGLFGYV
+208 GKREYGGLFGNV
-220 GYAKGAD
+220 WGAT
-227 ANAVA
+227 
-232 VIQNCNVTGEV
+232 IQNCNVTGEV
-243 NGYNHTGGIVG
+243 NGYNYSGGIVG
-254 YANNNTYILNCSFQG
+254 YANDNTHILNCSFQG
-269 NVEGNGENRG
+269 NVEGDGQDRG

-303 KRVGGIAGNGV
+303 NHVGGIAGSGV

-324 DVTAT
+324 DVTA
-329 GVNAGGIAGYAY
+329 GGDSAGGIAGDAFNV
-341 GITIENCY
+341 TIENCY
-349 YSGKVSAKWAG
+349 YSGEVSSNGNAG
-360 GIAGY
+360 GIAG
-365 VSKPISG
+365 IASG
-372 STEIKNCV
+372 TTTINNCV
-380 SLAER
+380 SLAES
-385 VTGSNANRI
+385 VTGIWKVNRI
-394 AGEND
+394 AGKNS
-399 ATLTNNYAWSGTT
+399 ATLTNNYAWDGTK
-412 INGNP
+412 INGNI
-417 VPADGAAGVNGAKLT
+417 VPAENAGGVNGADLT
-432 YENGTLSPQF
+432 YAGGTLSPQF
-442 NAIFNDTDS
+442 SEIFGNDS
-451 AWKFTEDGLPILN
+451 AWKFTEDGLPILKN
-464 DVGGTQSAYL
+464 TGGTQSAYL

-510 GTTYEGKYFKQTANI
+510 GETYEGKYFKQTADI
-525 DLEDLENEPNWT
+525 DLNNETNWT
-537 PIGKENN
+537 PIGKLNN
-544 HFKGIFDGGGYKIT
+544 PFKGIFNGDGHQIT
-558 SLSITSSNEKIG
+558 NLEVTGNSNNAG
-570 LFGFVSNATI
+570 LFGYVDGAII
-580 QNCNVTGEIEGNNF
+580 QNCNVTGEVNGY
-594 VGGIVGNAGK
+594 
-604 NTHILNCSFQGNV
+604 
-617 RGKLDYVGGIV
+617 DYVGGVV
-628 GNTSSG
+628 GNAYGKTQILSCSFRG
-634 CEVSGC
+634 D
-640 FVTGKVEGLQRVGG
+640 VTGEDSYIGG
-654 IAGQGIGII
+654 IAGSARGTIK
-663 RNCYALADVTAR
+663 NCYALADVTA
-675 TAIAGGIAGRAYN
+675 TEFIAGGIAGYAYHVT
-688 LIIENCYYGG
+688 IENCYYGG
-698 KVSAG
+698 NVSAR
-703 SFADNSAG
+703 NTAG
-711 GIAGETYGSPDSSTK
+711 GIAGFVSGST

-733 AESVTCDFQVNRIAG
+733 AKSVTDSDFVNRIVG
-748 DERENTSL
+748 DVSRVENVTLTS
-756 TNNHSYNRTK
+756 NYGYNRTK
-766 LVIDGNT
+766 LVVYGKEGYADIDT
-773 TYPIGGAGN
+773 T
-782 NVNGADVY
+782 DVKQGTTVFV
-790 ISNGRV
+790 SKGKL
-796 MTDVQKGEV
+796 MTDVQKNEA
-805 FAWTGFDKD
+805 FDWNGFDTT
-814 IWDIPTEA
+814 IWSIPTEA
-822 GKLPSLQK
+822 YKLPSLH
-830 GTYPDLPTLPSKDLT
+830 GGEYPDLPTLPSKDLT
-845 IDETPQ
+845 IDKTPQ

-880 EYRLHDTTGE
+880 EYRLHGTTDA
-890 WMSAVPNTAGTYD
+890 WTDAVPNTAGTYD

-919 EISEGLVLTKKRSS
+919 EIPEGLVLTKKRSS
-933 SSGTTTR
+933 SSGAATQ

-953 VDKVKTDKN
+953 VGKVKTDKN

-1018 SQKIS
+1018 SRKIS
-1023 VFGREIQNDV
+1023 VFGREIKNDV

-1106 PLRFVSETLGA
+1106 PLRFISETLGA

>member
-18 TAVPMRAVAQEELVQ
+18 TAVPMRAVAQEELLQ
-33 EKMPEEIKEE
+33 EKMLEEIKEEIKEE
-43 LKEEKEEPKEEK
+43 LKEEP
-55 EELKEEKEELKEE
+55 KEE
-68 KEEKEKLQEQS
+68 KEEKEELQEQS
-79 DEKTEPHEESKKELL
+79 DEKIEPQEESKEEPPE
-94 KGISLLM
+94 GISLLM
-101 EEENSTEVFEKE
+101 EEENSTEVFEDK
-113 TADFKGAGTATNPY
+113 TADFAGAGTAENPY
-127 KIQNVE
+127 KIQNVN

-139 EKVNGD
+139 EKVNGG
-145 ETANSGVTYAGEYF
+145 EAYANTYF
-159 KLTADI
+159 KLTASI
-165 DLKNE
+165 DLNNE
-170 EWTPIGTKVYVGEF
+170 PNWTPIGTEDTL
-184 GQPES
+184 
-189 RYFQGTF
+189 FQGTF
-196 DGDGHQITKLKI
+196 DGGGHQITNLKI
-208 TGGSYAGLFGYV
+208 GKREYGGLFGNV
-220 GYAKGAD
+220 WGAT
-227 ANAVA
+227 
-232 VIQNCNVTGEV
+232 IQNCNVTGEV
-243 NGYNHTGGIVG
+243 NGYNYSGGIVG
-254 YANNNTYILNCSFQG
+254 YANDNTHILNCSFQG
-269 NVEGNGENRG
+269 NVKGNGQDRG

-303 KRVGGIAGNGV
+303 NCVGGIAGNGV

-324 DVTAT
+324 DVTA
-329 GVNAGGIAGYAY
+329 GGDSAGGIAGYAY

-349 YSGKVSAKWAG
+349 YSGKVSSNGNAG
-360 GIAGY
+360 GIAG
-365 VSKPISG
+365 IARNSG
-372 STEIKNCV
+372 IQNCV

-385 VTGSNANRI
+385 VTGVWQVNRI
-394 AGEND
+394 AGGNHS
-399 ATLTNNYAWSGTT
+399 ATLTNNYAWNGTK

-417 VPADGAAGVNGAKLT
+417 VSADDAEGVNGTVLT
-432 YENGTLSPQF
+432 YAGGTLSPQF
-442 NAIFNDTDS
+442 SAIFGENNS
-451 AWKFTEDGLPILN
+451 AWKFTDNGLPILKN
-464 DVGGTQSAYL
+464 VGGTQSAYL

-510 GTTYEGKYFKQTANI
+510 GEAYANTYFKQTADI
-525 DLEDLENEPNWT
+525 DLNNETNWT
-537 PIGKENN
+537 PIGTVTNDGKDARP
-544 HFKGIFDGGGYKIT
+544 FKGTFDGDGYKIT
-558 SLSITSSNEKIG
+558 KLKVTGNSNNAG
-570 LFGFVSNATI
+570 LFGYTQDATI
-580 QNCNVTGEIEGNNF
+580 QNCNVTGEVSGSSD
-594 VGGIVGNAGK
+594 VGGIVGNADGK
-604 NTHILNCSFQGNV
+604 TQILSCSF
-617 RGKLDYVGGIV
+617 RGD
-628 GNTSSG
+628 
-634 CEVSGC
+634 
-640 FVTGKVEGLQRVGG
+640 VTGEDSYIGG
-654 IAGQGIGII
+654 IAGSARGTIK
-663 RNCYALADVTAR
+663 NCYALADVTAR
-675 TAIAGGIAGRAYN
+675 IEIAGGIAGYAYHVT
-688 LIIENCYYGG
+688 IENCYYSGN
-698 KVSAG
+698 VPAG
-703 SFADNSAG
+703 NSAG
-711 GIAGETYGSPDSSTK
+711 GIAGFVSGST

-733 AESVTCDFQVNRIAG
+733 AKSVTDGDCVNRIVG
-748 DERENTSL
+748 DVSRVENVTLTS
-756 TNNHSYNRTK
+756 NYGYNRTK
-766 LVIDGNT
+766 LVVYGKEGYADIDT
-773 TYPIGGAGN
+773 T
-782 NVNGADVY
+782 DVKQGTTVFV
-790 ISNGRV
+790 SKGKL
-796 MTDVQKGEV
+796 MTDVQKNEA
-805 FAWTGFDKD
+805 FDWNGFDKD
-814 IWDIPTEA
+814 IWDIPTKA

-830 GTYPDLPTLPSKDLT
+830 GTYPDLPDLPSKDLT
-845 IDETPQ
+845 IDKTPQ

-919 EISEGLVLTKKRSS
+919 EIPEGLVLTKKRSS
-933 SSGTTTR
+933 GGGGTSSQ

-953 VDKVKTDKN
+953 VVEVKTDKN
-962 GKIERPADPTKE
+962 GKIEKPADPTKE

>member
-33 EKMPEEIKEE
+33 EKMLEEIKEE
-43 LKEEKEEPKEEK
+43 IK

-68 KEEKEKLQEQS
+68 LKEEKEEKEEKEKLQEQS
-79 DEKTEPHEESKKELL
+79 AEKIEPQEESKKELL

-101 EEENSTEVFEKE
+101 EEENSTAVSEKVA
-113 TADFKGAGTATNPY
+113 ADFEGEGTAESPY
-127 KIQNVE
+127 LIEDVD

-139 EKVNGD
+139 EKVNGG
-145 ETANSGVTYAGEYF
+145 TTYEKTYF
-159 KLTADI
+159 KLTANI

-196 DGDGHQITKLKI
+196 DGGGHQIANLTI
-208 TGGSYAGLFGYV
+208 TGRNEYVGLFGYV
-220 GYAKGAD
+220 R
-227 ANAVA
+227 NAT
-232 VIQNCNVTGEV
+232 IQNCNVAGEV
-243 NGYNHTGGIVG
+243 SGYNFAGGIVG
-254 YANNNTYILNCSFQG
+254 AVDGKMNNILNCSFQG
-269 NVEGNGENRG
+269 NVTGNVYVG
-279 GIVGSTSIGCDV
+279 GIVGQVQNQCEV
-291 SGCFVTGTVTGG
+291 SSCYAIGTVHGG
-303 KRVGGIAGNGV
+303 NDKVGGIAGEGRGAIKNCYALADVSAGGKFVGGIAGDASSVTIENCYYSGEVSARGSAGGIVGNVWRGTIQNCVSLAESVTGSNTNRIVGNIYNLTLTNNYAWSDPALSADDDAGLNGANFTYTNGTLSKQFSEIFKNDSAWKFTDNGLPILKNTGGTQFSELPKCMTGVGFDGFGIKTNPYLIEDVEDLKLLAKKVNSGETYTNKYFKQTANIDLENEPNWTPIGGTVIEHPSTWEISVFKGNYDGDGYKITNLTTTEDSNHVGLFGKVEDATIQNCNITGNVNGYNYVGGIVGGVGVKTKILNCSFQGSVMGESDCVGGIVGETSAECEVSGCFARGKVEGLQKVGGIAGKGV

-324 DVTAT
+324 DVTA
-329 GVNAGGIAGYAY
+329 
-341 GITIENCY
+341 
-349 YSGKVSAKWAG
+349 
-360 GIAGY
+360 
-365 VSKPISG
+365 
-372 STEIKNCV
+372 
-380 SLAER
+380 R
-385 VTGSNANRI
+385 DR
-394 AGEND
+394 
-399 ATLTNNYAWSGTT
+399 
-412 INGNP
+412 
-417 VPADGAAGVNGAKLT
+417 
-432 YENGTLSPQF
+432 
-442 NAIFNDTDS
+442 
-451 AWKFTEDGLPILN
+451 
-464 DVGGTQSAYL
+464 
-474 PPYLTGEGF
+474 
-483 YGKGTAENPYEIRN
+483 
-497 VNDLKLLAEKVNS
+497 
-510 GTTYEGKYFKQTANI
+510 
-525 DLEDLENEPNWT
+525 
-537 PIGKENN
+537 
-544 HFKGIFDGGGYKIT
+544 
-558 SLSITSSNEKIG
+558 
-570 LFGFVSNATI
+570 
-580 QNCNVTGEIEGNNF
+580 
-594 VGGIVGNAGK
+594 
-604 NTHILNCSFQGNV
+604 
-617 RGKLDYVGGIV
+617 
-628 GNTSSG
+628 
-634 CEVSGC
+634 
-640 FVTGKVEGLQRVGG
+640 
-654 IAGQGIGII
+654 
-663 RNCYALADVTAR
+663 
-675 TAIAGGIAGRAYN
+675 IAGGIAGGTYN
-688 LIIENCYYGG
+688 LTIENCYYGG
-698 KVSAG
+698 DVLAK
-703 SFADNSAG
+703 NYAG
-711 GIAGETYGSPDSSTK
+711 GIAGVMDSTSGSSTT

-733 AESVTCDFQVNRIAG
+733 AESVTAGINSVNRIAG
-748 DERENTSL
+748 GVRDNINL
-756 TNNHSYNRTK
+756 INNHSYNRTK
-766 LVIDGNT
+766 LVIDSKPA
-773 TYPIGGAGN
+773 YPTGGAGN
-782 NVNGADVY
+782 DVIGADVY

-796 MTDVQKGEV
+796 MKDVQKGEV
-805 FAWTGFDKD
+805 FAWTGFDKA
-814 IWDIPTEA
+814 IWYIPTEA

-880 EYRLHDTTGE
+880 EYRLHDTTDA
-890 WMSAVPNTAGTYD
+890 WKSAVPNTAGTYD

-919 EISEGLVLTKKRSS
+919 EIPEGLVLTKKRSS
-933 SSGTTTR
+933 SSGATTQ

-1018 SQKIS
+1018 SRKIS

>member
-33 EKMPEEIKEE
+33 EKMLEEIKEEIKEE
-43 LKEEKEEPKEEK
+43 LKEELKEEKEEQKEEK
-55 EELKEEKEELKEE
+55 EELKEEKEEQ

-79 DEKTEPHEESKKELL
+79 DEKTEPQEESKKELL

-101 EEENSTEVFEKE
+101 EEENSTAVSGNE
-113 TADFKGAGTATNPY
+113 TADFEGEGTAANPY
-127 KIQNVE
+127 KIQNVD

-139 EKVNGD
+139 EKVNG
-145 ETANSGVTYAGEYF
+145 GEAYEGKHF
-159 KLTADI
+159 KLTANI

-170 EWTPIGTKVYVGEF
+170 EWTPIGTEDTL
-184 GQPES
+184 
-189 RYFQGTF
+189 FQGTF
-196 DGDGHQITKLKI
+196 DGGGHQITNLKI
-208 TGGSYAGLFGYV
+208 GKREYGGLFGNV
-220 GYAKGAD
+220 WGAT
-227 ANAVA
+227 
-232 VIQNCNVTGEV
+232 IQNCNVTGEV
-243 NGYNHTGGIVG
+243 NGYNYSGGIVG
-254 YANNNTYILNCSFQG
+254 YANDNTHILNCSFQG
-269 NVEGNGENRG
+269 NVEGNGQDRG

-303 KRVGGIAGNGV
+303 NCVGGIAGNGV

-324 DVTAT
+324 DVTAA
-329 GVNAGGIAGYAY
+329 GDSAGGIAGYAY
-341 GITIENCY
+341 NLSIENCY
-349 YSGKVSAKWAG
+349 YSGKVSSNGNAG
-360 GIAGY
+360 GIAGIARN
-365 VSKPISG
+365 S
-372 STEIKNCV
+372 EIQNCV

-385 VTGSNANRI
+385 VTGVWKVNRI
-394 AGEND
+394 AGKNS
-399 ATLTNNYAWSGTT
+399 AKLTDNYAWSGTT

-451 AWKFTEDGLPILN
+451 AWKFTEDGLPILKN
-464 DVGGTQSAYL
+464 TGGTQSAYL

-497 VNDLKLLAEKVNS
+497 VNDLKLLAEKVNGDETANS
-510 GTTYEGKYFKQTANI
+510 GITYEGKYFKLTANI
-525 DLEDLENEPNWT
+525 DLKKEEWT
-537 PIGKENN
+537 PIGTMLVKEGRP
-544 HFKGIFDGGGYKIT
+544 FQGTFDGDEHQITNLKISNGGQYA
-558 SLSITSSNEKIG
+558 G
-570 LFGFVSNATI
+570 LFGYTEGAVIKS
-580 QNCNVTGEIEGNNF
+580 CNVTGEVNGYNHT
-594 VGGIVGNAGK
+594 GGIVGYANN
-604 NTHILNCSFQGNV
+604 NTYILNCSFQGNV
-617 RGKLDYVGGIV
+617 EGNGEERGGIV
-628 GNTSSG
+628 GHTSSG

-640 FVTGKVEGLQRVGG
+640 FVTGTVTGDREVGG
-654 IAGQGIGII
+654 IAGKGVGTIK
-663 RNCYALADVTAR
+663 NCYALADVTAR
-675 TAIAGGIAGRAYN
+675 DRIAGGIAGGTYN
-688 LIIENCYYGG
+688 LTIENCYYGG
-698 KVSAG
+698 DVLAK
-703 SFADNSAG
+703 NYAG
-711 GIAGETYGSPDSSTK
+711 GIAGVMDSTSGSSTT

-733 AESVTCDFQVNRIAG
+733 AESVTAGINSVNRIAG
-748 DERENTSL
+748 GVRDNINL
-756 TNNHSYNRTK
+756 INNHSYNRTK
-766 LVIDGNT
+766 LVIDSKPA
-773 TYPIGGAGN
+773 YPTGGAGN
-782 NVNGADVY
+782 DVIGADVY

-796 MTDVQKGEV
+796 MKDVQKGEV
-805 FAWTGFDKD
+805 FAWTGFDKA
-814 IWDIPTEA
+814 IWYIPTEA

-830 GTYPDLPTLPSKDLT
+830 GTYPDLPNLPSVDLT
-845 IDETPQ
+845 IDKTPQ

-880 EYRLHDTTGE
+880 EYRLHDTTDA
-890 WMSAVPNTAGTYD
+890 WKSAVPNTAGTYD

-919 EISEGLVLTKKRSS
+919 EIPEGLVLTKKRSS
-933 SSGTTTR
+933 SSGAATQ

-1018 SQKIS
+1018 SRKIS
-1023 VFGREIQNDV
+1023 VFGREIKNDV

-1106 PLRFVSETLGA
+1106 PLRFISETLGA

>member
-18 TAVPMRAVAQEELVQ
+18 TAVPMRAVAQEELLQ
-33 EKMPEEIKEE
+33 EKMLEEIKEE

-55 EELKEEKEELKEE
+55 EEKEELKEE
-68 KEEKEKLQEQS
+68 KEEKEKLQEKS
-79 DEKTEPHEESKKELL
+79 DEKTEPQEESKKELL

-101 EEENSTEVFEKE
+101 EEENSTAVSEKVA
-113 TADFKGAGTATNPY
+113 ADFEGEGTAESPY
-127 KIQNVE
+127 LIEDVD

-139 EKVNGD
+139 EKVNGG
-145 ETANSGVTYAGEYF
+145 TTYEKTYF
-159 KLTADI
+159 KLTANI

-196 DGDGHQITKLKI
+196 DGGGHQIANLTI
-208 TGGSYAGLFGYV
+208 TGRNEYVGLFGYV
-220 GYAKGAD
+220 R
-227 ANAVA
+227 NAT
-232 VIQNCNVTGEV
+232 IQNCNVAGEV
-243 NGYNHTGGIVG
+243 SGYNFAGGIVG
-254 YANNNTYILNCSFQG
+254 AVDGKTNNILNCSFQG
-269 NVEGNGENRG
+269 NVTGNVYVG
-279 GIVGSTSIGCDV
+279 GIVGQVQNQCEV
-291 SGCFVTGTVTGG
+291 SSCYAIGTVHGG
-303 KRVGGIAGNGV
+303 NDKVGGIAGEGR
-314 GTIKNCYALA
+314 GAIKNCYALA
-324 DVTAT
+324 DVSA
-329 GVNAGGIAGYAY
+329 GGKFVGGIAGDASSV
-341 GITIENCY
+341 TIENCY
-349 YSGKVSAKWAG
+349 YSGEVSARGSAG
-360 GIAGY
+360 GIVGN
-365 VSKPISG
+365 VWRGTIQ
-372 STEIKNCV
+372 NCV
-380 SLAER
+380 SLAES
-385 VTGSNANRI
+385 VTGSNTNRI
-394 AGEND
+394 VGNIYNL
-399 ATLTNNYAWSGTT
+399 TLTNNYAWSD
-412 INGNP
+412 
-417 VPADGAAGVNGAKLT
+417 PALSADDDAGLNGANFT
-432 YENGTLSPQF
+432 YTNGTLSKQF
-442 NAIFNDTDS
+442 SEIFKNDS
-451 AWKFTEDGLPILN
+451 AWKFTDNGLPILKN
-464 DVGGTQSAYL
+464 TGGTQFSEL
-474 PPYLTGEGF
+474 PKCMTGVGFDGFGIKTNPYLIEDA
-483 YGKGTAENPYEIRN
+483 K
-497 VNDLKLLAEKVNS
+497 DLKLLAEKVNS
-510 GTTYEGKYFKQTANI
+510 GTTYEKTYFKQTADI
-525 DLEDLENEPNWT
+525 DLNNEPWT
-537 PIGKENN
+537 PIGTVINN
-544 HFKGIFDGGGYKIT
+544 GKDAKPFKGTFDGDGYKIT
-558 SLSITSSNEKIG
+558 NLKVTGNSNNAG
-570 LFGFVSNATI
+570 LFGYTQDATI
-580 QNCNVTGEIEGNNF
+580 KNCNVTGEVKGFND
-594 VGGIVGNAGK
+594 VGGIVGNADGK
-604 NTHILNCSFQGNV
+604 TQILSCSF
-617 RGKLDYVGGIV
+617 RGD
-628 GNTSSG
+628 
-634 CEVSGC
+634 
-640 FVTGKVEGLQRVGG
+640 VTGEDSYIGG
-654 IAGQGIGII
+654 IAGSARGTIK
-663 RNCYALADVTAR
+663 NCYALADVTAR
-675 TAIAGGIAGRAYN
+675 IEIAGGIAGYAYHVT
-688 LIIENCYYGG
+688 IENCYYSGN
-698 KVSAG
+698 VPAG
-703 SFADNSAG
+703 NSAG
-711 GIAGETYGSPDSSTK
+711 GIAGFVSGSI

-733 AESVTCDFQVNRIAG
+733 AKSVTDGDCVNRIVG
-748 DERENTSL
+748 DVSRVENVTLTS
-756 TNNHSYNRTK
+756 NYGYNRTK
-766 LVIDGNT
+766 LVVYGKEGYADIDT
-773 TYPIGGAGN
+773 T
-782 NVNGADVY
+782 DVKQGTTVFV
-790 ISNGRV
+790 SAGRV

-814 IWDIPTEA
+814 IWDIPTKA

-830 GTYPDLPTLPSKDLT
+830 GTYPDLPDLPSKDLT

-851 HFTTRNIGNGF
+851 HFTTKNIGNGF
-862 VVKVTSEGT
+862 VVKVLSPTENIGDT
-871 LNESIEFTK
+871 PFEVQ
-880 EYRLHDTTGE
+880 YRLQGTSDWTATI
-890 WMSAVPNTAGTYD
+890 PNTAGTYD

-933 SSGTTTR
+933 SSGTATQ

-1018 SQKIS
+1018 SRKIS

>member
-33 EKMPEEIKEE
+33 EKMLEEIKEEIKEE
-43 LKEEKEEPKEEK
+43 LKEEKEEPKEEN
-55 EELKEEKEELKEE
+55 EELKEEKEEKEE
-68 KEEKEKLQEQS
+68 KEGKEKLQEQS
-79 DEKTEPHEESKKELL
+79 DEKTEPQEESKKELPR
-94 KGISLLM
+94 GISLLM
-101 EEENSTEVFEKE
+101 GEESSTAVSENE
-113 TADFKGAGTATNPY
+113 TADFEGEGTAANPY
-127 KIQNVE
+127 KIQNVD
-133 DLKKLA
+133 DLKLLA
-139 EKVNGD
+139 ENVNNG
-145 ETANSGVTYAGEYF
+145 EAYANTYF
-159 KLTADI
+159 KLTANI
-165 DLKNE
+165 DLNNE
-170 EWTPIGTKVYVGEF
+170 PNWTPIGTEDTL
-184 GQPES
+184 
-189 RYFQGTF
+189 FQGTF
-196 DGDGHQITKLKI
+196 DGGGHQITNLKI
-208 TGGSYAGLFGYV
+208 GKREYGGLFGNV
-220 GYAKGAD
+220 WGAT
-227 ANAVA
+227 
-232 VIQNCNVTGEV
+232 IQNCNVTGEV
-243 NGYNHTGGIVG
+243 NGYNYSGGIVG
-254 YANNNTYILNCSFQG
+254 YANDNTHILNCSFQG
-269 NVEGNGENRG
+269 NVEGNGQDRG

-303 KRVGGIAGNGV
+303 NCVGGIAGNGV

-324 DVTAT
+324 DVTAA
-329 GVNAGGIAGYAY
+329 GDSAGGIAGYAY
-341 GITIENCY
+341 NLSIENCY
-349 YSGKVSAKWAG
+349 YSGEVSSNGNAG
-360 GIAGY
+360 GIAG
-365 VSKPISG
+365 IARNSG
-372 STEIKNCV
+372 IQNCV

-385 VTGSNANRI
+385 VTGVWQVNRI
-394 AGEND
+394 AGGNHN
-399 ATLTNNYAWSGTT
+399 ATLTDNYAWSGTK

-417 VPADGAAGVNGAKLT
+417 VSADDAGGVNGAALT
-432 YENGTLSPQF
+432 YTDGELSEQF
-442 NAIFNDTDS
+442 SAIFDNTDS
-451 AWKFTEDGLPILN
+451 AWEFTKDGLPILKN
-464 DVGGTQSAYL
+464 VGGTQSAYL

-483 YGKGTAENPYEIRN
+483 YGKGTEKNPYEIRN

-510 GTTYEGKYFKQTANI
+510 GTDYEGKYFKQTADI
-525 DLEDLENEPNWT
+525 DLNNETNWT
-537 PIGKENN
+537 PIGTVTNDGKDARP
-544 HFKGIFDGGGYKIT
+544 FKGTFDGDGYKIT
-558 SLSITSSNEKIG
+558 KLKVTGNSDNAG
-570 LFGFVSNATI
+570 LFGNVWGATI

-594 VGGIVGNAGK
+594 VGGIVGSTGK
-604 NTHILNCSFQGNV
+604 NTKILNCSFQGDV
-617 RGKLDYVGGIV
+617 K
-628 GNTSSG
+628 GNE
-634 CEVSGC
+634 C
-640 FVTGKVEGLQRVGG
+640 VGG
-654 IAGQGIGII
+654 IAGWGVGKIK
-663 RNCYALADVTAR
+663 NCYALADVTA
-675 TAIAGGIAGRAYN
+675 ASAGAGGIAGKAYGVT
-688 LIIENCYYGG
+688 IENCYYGG
-698 KVSAG
+698 KVS
-703 SFADNSAG
+703 SRTDAG
-711 GIAGETYGSPDSSTK
+711 GIAGETLGFSASSTT

-733 AESVTCDFQVNRIAG
+733 AESVTCNGSEQANRIVG
-748 DERENTSL
+748 RERENTSL
-756 TNNHSYNRTK
+756 INNHSYNRTK
-766 LVIDGNT
+766 LVINGKPA
-773 TYPIGGAGN
+773 YPTGGAGN

-805 FAWTGFDKD
+805 FDWAGFDEN
-814 IWDIPTEA
+814 IWSIPTEA

-830 GTYPDLPTLPSKDLT
+830 GTYPDLPNLPSVDLT
-845 IDETPQ
+845 IDKTPQ

-919 EISEGLVLTKKRSS
+919 EILEGLVLTKKRSS
-933 SSGTTTR
+933 SSGATTQ

-953 VDKVKTDKN
+953 VGKVKTDKN

-1018 SQKIS
+1018 SRKIS

-1117 QVAWNEAEKTVTIT
+1117 QVVWNEAEKTVTIT

>member
-33 EKMPEEIKEE
+33 EKMLEELKEEQQEE

-55 EELKEEKEELKEE
+55 EEKEEPKEEKEEKEELKEEKEE

-79 DEKTEPHEESKKELL
+79 DEKTEPQEESKKELL

-101 EEENSTEVFEKE
+101 EEENSTAVSEKVA
-113 TADFKGAGTATNPY
+113 ADFEGKGTAESPY
-127 KIQNVE
+127 LIEDVD

-139 EKVNGD
+139 ENVNSG
-145 ETANSGVTYAGEYF
+145 EAYANKHFQLTAN
-159 KLTADI
+159 I

-196 DGDGHQITKLKI
+196 DGGRHQITNLTI
-208 TGGSYAGLFGYV
+208 TGRNEYVGLFGYV
-220 GYAKGAD
+220 K
-227 ANAVA
+227 NAT
-232 VIQNCNVTGEV
+232 IQNCNVAGEV
-243 NGYNHTGGIVG
+243 SGYNFVGGIVG
-254 YANNNTYILNCSFQG
+254 AVDGKTNNILNCSFQG
-269 NVEGNGENRG
+269 NVTGNAYVG
-279 GIVGSTSIGCDV
+279 GIVGQVQNQCEV
-291 SGCFVTGTVTGG
+291 SSCYAIGTVHGG
-303 KRVGGIAGNGV
+303 NDKVGGIAGEGR
-314 GTIKNCYALA
+314 GAIKNCYALA
-324 DVTAT
+324 DVSA
-329 GVNAGGIAGYAY
+329 GGKFVGGIAGDAFSV
-341 GITIENCY
+341 TIENCY
-349 YSGKVSAKWAG
+349 YSGEVSARGSAG
-360 GIAGY
+360 GIVGN
-365 VSKPISG
+365 VWRGTIQ
-372 STEIKNCV
+372 NCV
-380 SLAER
+380 SLAES
-385 VTGSNANRI
+385 VTGSNTNRI
-394 AGEND
+394 VGNIYNL
-399 ATLTNNYAWSGTT
+399 TLTNNYAWSD
-412 INGNP
+412 
-417 VPADGAAGVNGAKLT
+417 PALSADDDAGLNGANFT
-432 YENGTLSPQF
+432 YTNGTLSKQF
-442 NAIFNDTDS
+442 SEIFKNDS
-451 AWKFTEDGLPILN
+451 AWKFTDNGLPILKN
-464 DVGGTQSAYL
+464 TGGTQSAYL

-483 YGKGTAENPYEIRN
+483 YGKGTEKNPYEIRN
-497 VNDLKLLAEKVNS
+497 VNDLKLLAEKVN
-510 GTTYEGKYFKQTANI
+510 GGETYTNKYFKQTANI
-525 DLEDLENEPNWT
+525 DLENEPNWT
-537 PIGKENN
+537 PIGGTVIE
-544 HFKGIFDGGGYKIT
+544 HPSTWEISVFKGNYDGDGYKIT
-558 SLSITSSNEKIG
+558 NLTTTEDSNHVG
-570 LFGFVSNATI
+570 LFGKVEDATI
-580 QNCNVTGEIEGNNF
+580 QNCNITGNVNGYNY
-594 VGGIVGNAGK
+594 VGGIVGGVGVK
-604 NTHILNCSFQGNV
+604 TKILNCSFQGSV
-617 RGKLDYVGGIV
+617 MGESDCVGGIV
-628 GNTSSG
+628 GETSAE

-640 FVTGKVEGLQRVGG
+640 FARGKVEGLQKVGG
-654 IAGQGIGII
+654 IAGKGVGTIK
-663 RNCYALADVTAR
+663 NCYALADVTAR
-675 TAIAGGIAGRAYN
+675 DRIAGGIAGGTYN
-688 LIIENCYYGG
+688 LTIENCYYGG
-698 KVSAG
+698 DVLAK
-703 SFADNSAG
+703 NYAG
-711 GIAGETYGSPDSSTK
+711 GIAGVMDSTSGSSTT

-733 AESVTCDFQVNRIAG
+733 AESVTAGINSVNRIAG
-748 DERENTSL
+748 GVRDNIHL
-756 TNNHSYNRTK
+756 INNHSYNRTK
-766 LVIDGNT
+766 LVIDSKPA
-773 TYPIGGAGN
+773 YPTGGAGN
-782 NVNGADVY
+782 DVIGADVY

-796 MTDVQKGEV
+796 MKDVQKGEV
-805 FAWTGFDKD
+805 FAWTGFDKA
-814 IWDIPTEA
+814 IWYIPTEA

-830 GTYPDLPTLPSKDLT
+830 GTYPDLPNLPSVDLT
-845 IDETPQ
+845 IDKTPQ

-880 EYRLHDTTGE
+880 EYRLHDTTDA
-890 WMSAVPNTAGTYD
+890 WKSAVPNTAGTYD

-919 EISEGLVLTKKRSS
+919 EIPEGLVLTKKRSS
-933 SSGTTTR
+933 SSGAATQ

-1018 SQKIS
+1018 SRKIS
-1023 VFGREIQNDV
+1023 VFGREIKNDV

>member
-18 TAVPMRAVAQEELVQ
+18 TAVPMRAVAQEELLQ
-33 EKMPEEIKEE
+33 EKMLEEIKEEIKEE

-55 EELKEEKEELKEE
+55 EEKEELKEE
-68 KEEKEKLQEQS
+68 KEEKEKLQEKS
-79 DEKTEPHEESKKELL
+79 DEKTEPQEESKKGLP

-101 EEENSTEVFEKE
+101 EGENSTAVFEKE
-113 TADFKGAGTATNPY
+113 TADFEGEGTVANPY

-139 EKVNGD
+139 ENVKNGTDYEGKYFQLTVN
-145 ETANSGVTYAGEYF
+145 
-159 KLTADI
+159 I

-170 EWTPIGTKVYVGEF
+170 EWTPIGTIVYTGEF
-184 GQPES
+184 GRSEE
-189 RYFQGTF
+189 RYFKGTF
-196 DGDGHQITKLKI
+196 DGDGHQIANLTI
-208 TGGSYAGLFGYV
+208 TGRNEYVGLFGYV
-220 GYAKGAD
+220 R
-227 ANAVA
+227 NAT
-232 VIQNCNVTGEV
+232 IQNCNVAGEV
-243 NGYNHTGGIVG
+243 SGYNFAGGIVG
-254 YANNNTYILNCSFQG
+254 AVDGKTNNILNCSFQG
-269 NVEGNGENRG
+269 NVTGNMYVG
-279 GIVGSTSIGCDV
+279 GIVGQVQNQCEV
-291 SGCFVTGTVTGG
+291 SSCYAIGTVHGG
-303 KRVGGIAGNGV
+303 NDKVGGIAGEGR
-314 GTIKNCYALA
+314 GAIKNCYVLA
-324 DVTAT
+324 DVSAS
-329 GVNAGGIAGYAY
+329 GKFAGGITGDTYNLA
-341 GITIENCY
+341 IENCY
-349 YSGKVSAKWAG
+349 YSGMVSASGSAG
-360 GIAGY
+360 GIVGNAWG
-365 VSKPISG
+365 G
-372 STEIKNCV
+372 TIKNCV
-380 SLAER
+380 SLAES

-394 AGEND
+394 VGENR
-399 ATLTNNYAWSGTT
+399 ATLTDNYAWDGTT
-412 INGNP
+412 VNNAT
-417 VPADGAAGVNGAKLT
+417 VSADNAAGLNGADLT
-432 YENGTLSPQF
+432 YTNETLSPQF
-442 NAIFNDTDS
+442 SDIFGSDNS
-451 AWKFTEDGLPILN
+451 AWEFTDNGLPILKN
-464 DVGGTQSAYL
+464 VGGTQFSEL
-474 PPYLTGEGF
+474 PKCMTGVGFDGFGIKTNPYLIEDA
-483 YGKGTAENPYEIRN
+483 K
-497 VNDLKLLAEKVNS
+497 DLKLLAEKVNS
-510 GTTYEGKYFKQTANI
+510 GTTYEKTYFKQTADI
-525 DLEDLENEPNWT
+525 DLKNEPNWT
-537 PIGKENN
+537 PIGTMLVEEGRP
-544 HFKGIFDGGGYKIT
+544 FQGTFDGGGHQIANLT
-558 SLSITSSNEKIG
+558 ISNGGQYGG
-570 LFGFVSNATI
+570 LFGYTEGAVIKS
-580 QNCNVTGEIEGNNF
+580 CNVTGEVNGYNCT
-594 VGGIVGNAGK
+594 GGIVGYANN

-617 RGKLDYVGGIV
+617 EGDGEERGGIV
-628 GNTSSG
+628 GHTSSG

-640 FVTGKVEGLQRVGG
+640 FVTGTVTGDREVGG
-654 IAGQGIGII
+654 IAGSGVGTIK
-663 RNCYALADVTAR
+663 NCYALANVTA
-675 TAIAGGIAGRAYN
+675 TGVNAGGIAGKAYGVT
-688 LIIENCYYGG
+688 IENCYYSGE
-698 KVSAG
+698 VSAK
-703 SFADNSAG
+703 DYAG
-711 GIAGETYGSPDSSTK
+711 GIAGYVSGAKT
-726 IKNCVSL
+726 IRNCVSL
-733 AESVTCDFQVNRIAG
+733 AESVTGIGFVNRIVG
-748 DERENTSL
+748 CVRQNTNL
-756 TNNHSYNRTK
+756 INNHSYNRTK

-773 TYPIGGAGN
+773 TYADGTDEKDGT
-782 NVNGADVY
+782 NVFVSA
-790 ISNGRV
+790 GRV

-805 FAWTGFDKD
+805 FDWAGFDEN
-814 IWDIPTEA
+814 IWSIPTEA

-830 GTYPDLPTLPSKDLT
+830 GTYPDLPNLPSVDLT
-845 IDETPQ
+845 IDKTPQ

-880 EYRLHDTTGE
+880 EYRLHDTTDA
-890 WMSAVPNTAGTYD
+890 WKSAVPNTAGTYD

-919 EISEGLVLTKKRSS
+919 EIPEGLVLTKKRSS
-933 SSGTTTR
+933 SSGAATQ

-1018 SQKIS
+1018 SRKIS
-1023 VFGREIQNDV
+1023 VFGREIKNDV

>member
-18 TAVPMRAVAQEELVQ
+18 TAVPMRAVAQEEFVQ
-33 EKMPEEIKEE
+33 EKMLEEIKEE
-43 LKEEKEEPKEEK
+43 IK

-68 KEEKEKLQEQS
+68 KEEKEKLQEKS
-79 DEKTEPHEESKKELL
+79 DEKTEPQEESKKELL

-101 EEENSTEVFEKE
+101 EGEKSTAVSGKE
-113 TADFKGAGTATNPY
+113 AADFEGAGTEASPY
-127 KIQNVE
+127 EITSAA

-139 EKVNGD
+139 ENVKNGTDYEGKYFQLTVN
-145 ETANSGVTYAGEYF
+145 
-159 KLTADI
+159 I

-170 EWTPIGTKVYVGEF
+170 EWTPIGTIVYTGEF
-184 GQPES
+184 GRSEE
-189 RYFQGTF
+189 RYFKGTF
-196 DGDGHQITKLKI
+196 DGDGHQIANLTI
-208 TGGSYAGLFGYV
+208 TGRNEYVGLFGYV
-220 GYAKGAD
+220 R
-227 ANAVA
+227 NAT
-232 VIQNCNVTGEV
+232 IQNCNVAGEV
-243 NGYNHTGGIVG
+243 SGYNAVGGIVG
-254 YANNNTYILNCSFQG
+254 AVDGKTNNILNCSFQG
-269 NVEGNGENRG
+269 NVTGNVYVG
-279 GIVGSTSIGCDV
+279 GIVGQVQNQCEV
-291 SGCFVTGTVTGG
+291 SSCYAIGTVHGG
-303 KRVGGIAGNGV
+303 NDKVGGIAGEGR
-314 GTIKNCYALA
+314 GAIKNCYALA
-324 DVTAT
+324 DVSA
-329 GVNAGGIAGYAY
+329 GGKFVGGIAGDASSV
-341 GITIENCY
+341 TIENCY
-349 YSGKVSAKWAG
+349 YSGEVSARGSAG
-360 GIAGY
+360 GIVGN
-365 VSKPISG
+365 VWRGTIQ
-372 STEIKNCV
+372 NCV
-380 SLAER
+380 SLAES
-385 VTGSNANRI
+385 VTGSNTNRI
-394 AGEND
+394 VGNIYNL
-399 ATLTNNYAWSGTT
+399 TLTNNYAWSD
-412 INGNP
+412 
-417 VPADGAAGVNGAKLT
+417 PALSADDATGLNGADLT
-432 YENGTLSPQF
+432 YTNGTLSKQF
-442 NAIFNDTDS
+442 SEIFGEDNS
-451 AWKFTEDGLPILN
+451 AWQFTDNGLPILK
-464 DVGGTQSAYL
+464 DVGGTQLSEL
-474 PPYLTGEGF
+474 PKCMTGVGFDGFGIKTNPYLIED
-483 YGKGTAENPYEIRN
+483 AE
-497 VNDLKLLAEKVNS
+497 DLKLLAKKVNS
-510 GTTYEGKYFKQTANI
+510 GETYEGKYFKQTANI
-525 DLEDLENEPNWT
+525 DLENEPWT
-537 PIGKENN
+537 PIGKEYN

-558 SLSITSSNEKIG
+558 KLSITSSNEKIG

-640 FVTGKVEGLQRVGG
+640 FVTGKVEGSQRVGG
-654 IAGQGIGII
+654 IVGQGIGII
-663 RNCYALADVTAR
+663 KNCYALADVTAR

-796 MTDVQKGEV
+796 MTDVQKNEV

-814 IWDIPTEA
+814 IWDIPTKA

-919 EISEGLVLTKKRSS
+919 EIPEGLVLTKKRSS
-933 SSGTTTR
+933 SSGAATQ

-1018 SQKIS
+1018 SRKIS
-1023 VFGREIQNDV
+1023 VFGREIKNDV

>member
-33 EKMPEEIKEE
+33 EKMLEELKEEQQEE
-43 LKEEKEEPKEEK
+43 LKEEKEEPKEE
-55 EELKEEKEELKEE
+55 KEEKEELKEE

-79 DEKTEPHEESKKELL
+79 DEKIEPQEKSKEEPPE
-94 KGISLLM
+94 GISLLM
-101 EEENSTEVFEKE
+101 EEENSTAVSENE
-113 TADFKGAGTATNPY
+113 TADFEGEGTAANPY
-127 KIQNVE
+127 KIQNVD
-133 DLKKLA
+133 DLKLLA
-139 EKVNGD
+139 ENVNNG
-145 ETANSGVTYAGEYF
+145 EAYANTYF
-159 KLTADI
+159 KLTANI
-165 DLKNE
+165 DLNNE
-170 EWTPIGTKVYVGEF
+170 PNWTPIGKSGL
-184 GQPES
+184 P
-189 RYFQGTF
+189 FQGTF
-196 DGDGHQITKLKI
+196 DGYGYQITNLKI
-208 TGGSYAGLFGYV
+208 SNGGQYAGLFGYT
-220 GYAKGAD
+220 KGA
-227 ANAVA
+227 
-232 VIQNCNVTGEV
+232 VIKNCNVTGEI

-254 YANNNTYILNCSFQG
+254 SANVNTKIRNCSFQG
-269 NVEGNGENRG
+269 NVEGNGEKRG
-279 GIVGSTSIGCDV
+279 GIVGHTSIGCDV
-291 SGCFVTGTVTGG
+291 SGCFVTGTVTGE
-303 KRVGGIAGNGV
+303 KFVGGIAGWGA

-324 DVTAT
+324 NVTAT
-329 GVNAGGIAGYAY
+329 GVSAGGIAGYY
-341 GITIENCY
+341 CSNFTIENCY
-349 YSGKVSAKWAG
+349 YSGNVSAKWAG

-365 VSKPISG
+365 VSESISG

-380 SLAER
+380 SLAES

-394 AGEND
+394 AGYND
-399 ATLTNNYAWSGTT
+399 NATLTNNYAWSGTT
-412 INGNP
+412 VSGS
-417 VPADGAAGVNGAKLT
+417 AASDGADLT
-432 YENGTLSPQF
+432 YTNGTLSPQF
-442 NAIFNDTDS
+442 SEIFGSDNS
-451 AWKFTEDGLPILN
+451 AWKFTDNGLPILKN
-464 DVGGTQSAYL
+464 VGGVQFSEL
-474 PPYLTGEGF
+474 PKCMTGVGFDGFGIKTNPYLI
-483 YGKGTAENPYEIRN
+483 KDAE
-497 VNDLKLLAEKVNS
+497 DLKLLAKKVN
-510 GTTYEGKYFKQTANI
+510 GGVTYKDKYFKLTADI
-525 DLEDLENEPNWT
+525 DLKNEPNWT
-537 PIGKENN
+537 PIGTMLVEEGRP
-544 HFKGIFDGGGYKIT
+544 FQGTFDGGGHQIANLT
-558 SLSITSSNEKIG
+558 ISNGGQYGG
-570 LFGFVSNATI
+570 LFGYTEGAVIKS
-580 QNCNVTGEIEGNNF
+580 CNVTGEVNGYNCT
-594 VGGIVGNAGK
+594 GGIVGYANN

-617 RGKLDYVGGIV
+617 EGDGEERGGIV
-628 GNTSSG
+628 GHTSSG

-640 FVTGKVEGLQRVGG
+640 FVTGTVTGDREVGG
-654 IAGQGIGII
+654 IAGSGVGTIK
-663 RNCYALADVTAR
+663 NCYALANVTA
-675 TAIAGGIAGRAYN
+675 TGVNAGGIAGKAYGVT
-688 LIIENCYYGG
+688 IENCYYSGE
-698 KVSAG
+698 VSAK
-703 SFADNSAG
+703 DYAG
-711 GIAGETYGSPDSSTK
+711 GIAGYVSGAKT
-726 IKNCVSL
+726 IRNCVSL
-733 AESVTCDFQVNRIAG
+733 AESVTGIGFVNRIVG
-748 DERENTSL
+748 CVRQNTNL
-756 TNNHSYNRTK
+756 INNHSYNRTK

-773 TYPIGGAGN
+773 TYADGTDEKDGT
-782 NVNGADVY
+782 NVFVSA
-790 ISNGRV
+790 GRV

-805 FAWTGFDKD
+805 FDWAGFDEN
-814 IWDIPTEA
+814 IWSIPTEA

-830 GTYPDLPTLPSKDLT
+830 GTYPDLPNLPSVDLT
-845 IDETPQ
+845 IDKTPQ

-880 EYRLHDTTGE
+880 EYRLHDTTDE

-919 EISEGLVLTKKRSS
+919 EIPEGLVLTKKRSS
-933 SSGTTTR
+933 SSGAATQ

-953 VDKVKTDKN
+953 VGKVKTDKN

-1018 SQKIS
+1018 SRKIS

-1117 QVAWNEAEKTVTIT
+1117 QVVWNEAEKTVTIT

>member
-18 TAVPMRAVAQEELVQ
+18 TAVPMRAVAQEELLQ
-33 EKMPEEIKEE
+33 EKMLEEIKEEQQEEIKEE
-43 LKEEKEEPKEEK
+43 LKEEPKEEKEEK
-55 EELKEEKEELKEE
+55 EELKEEKEE

-79 DEKTEPHEESKKELL
+79 DEKTEPQEESKKELP

-101 EEENSTEVFEKE
+101 EEENSTAVSENE
-113 TADFKGAGTATNPY
+113 TADFEGEGTAANPY
-127 KIQNVE
+127 KIQNVD

-139 EKVNGD
+139 EKVNNG
-145 ETANSGVTYAGEYF
+145 EAYANTYF
-159 KLTADI
+159 KLTANI
-165 DLKNE
+165 DLNNE
-170 EWTPIGTKVYVGEF
+170 PNWTPIGTEDTL
-184 GQPES
+184 
-189 RYFQGTF
+189 FQGTF
-196 DGDGHQITKLKI
+196 DGGGHQITNLKI
-208 TGGSYAGLFGYV
+208 GKREYGGLFGNV
-220 GYAKGAD
+220 WGAT
-227 ANAVA
+227 
-232 VIQNCNVTGEV
+232 IQNCNVTGEV
-243 NGYNHTGGIVG
+243 NGYNYSGGIVG
-254 YANNNTYILNCSFQG
+254 YANDNTHILNCSFQG
-269 NVEGNGENRG
+269 NVEGNGQDRG

-303 KRVGGIAGNGV
+303 NCVGGIAGNGV

-324 DVTAT
+324 DVTAA
-329 GVNAGGIAGYAY
+329 GDSAGGIAGYAY
-341 GITIENCY
+341 NLSIENCY
-349 YSGKVSAKWAG
+349 YSGKVSSNGNAG
-360 GIAGY
+360 GIAGIARN
-365 VSKPISG
+365 S
-372 STEIKNCV
+372 EIQNCV

-385 VTGSNANRI
+385 VTGVWKVNRI
-394 AGEND
+394 AGKNN
-399 ATLTNNYAWSGTT
+399 AKLTDNYAWSGTK

-417 VPADGAAGVNGAKLT
+417 VSADDAEGVNGADLT
-432 YENGTLSPQF
+432 YAGGTLSPQF
-442 NAIFNDTDS
+442 SAIFGENNS
-451 AWKFTEDGLPILN
+451 AWDFTDNGLPILKN
-464 DVGGTQSAYL
+464 TGGTQSAYL

-483 YGKGTAENPYEIRN
+483 YGKGTEKNPYEIRN
-497 VNDLKLLAEKVNS
+497 VNDLKLLAEKVN
-510 GTTYEGKYFKQTANI
+510 GGVTYKDKYFKLTADI
-525 DLEDLENEPNWT
+525 DLNNEPWT
-537 PIGKENN
+537 PIGTVIVINN
-544 HFKGIFDGGGYKIT
+544 GKDARPFKGTFDGDGYKIT
-558 SLSITSSNEKIG
+558 NLKVTGNSNNAG
-570 LFGFVSNATI
+570 LFGYTQDATI
-580 QNCNVTGEIEGNNF
+580 KNCNVTGEVSGSSD
-594 VGGIVGNAGK
+594 VGGIVGNADGK
-604 NTHILNCSFQGNV
+604 TQILSCSF
-617 RGKLDYVGGIV
+617 RGD
-628 GNTSSG
+628 
-634 CEVSGC
+634 
-640 FVTGKVEGLQRVGG
+640 VTGEDSYIGG
-654 IAGQGIGII
+654 IAGSARGTIK
-663 RNCYALADVTAR
+663 NCYALADVTASFVD
-675 TAIAGGIAGRAYN
+675 AGGIAGYAYHVT
-688 LIIENCYYGG
+688 IENCYYSGN
-698 KVSAG
+698 VSAG
-703 SFADNSAG
+703 NDAG
-711 GIAGETYGSPDSSTK
+711 GIAGFASGST

-733 AESVTCDFQVNRIAG
+733 AKSVTGSENVNRILG
-748 DERENTSL
+748 DVSKVENVTLTS
-756 TNNHSYNRTK
+756 NYGYNRTK
-766 LVIDGNT
+766 LVVYGKEGYADIDT
-773 TYPIGGAGN
+773 TDVKQGTTVFVSAGKL
-782 NVNGADVY
+782 
-790 ISNGRV
+790 
-796 MTDVQKGEV
+796 MTDVQKNEA
-805 FAWTGFDKD
+805 FDWNGFDKD
-814 IWDIPTEA
+814 IWDIPTKA

-830 GTYPDLPTLPSKDLT
+830 GTYPDLPPLPSKDLT

-851 HFTTRNIGNGF
+851 HFTTKNIGNGF
-862 VVKVTSEGT
+862 VVKVLSPTEGIGNT
-871 LNESIEFTK
+871 PFEVQ
-880 EYRLHDTTGE
+880 YRLHDTTGE

-933 SSGTTTR
+933 SSGAATQ

-1018 SQKIS
+1018 SRKIS
-1023 VFGREIQNDV
+1023 VFGREIKNDV

-1117 QVAWNEAEKTVTIT
+1117 QVVWNEAEKTVTIT

>member
-33 EKMPEEIKEE
+33 EKMLEEIKEE
-43 LKEEKEEPKEEK
+43 IK

-68 KEEKEKLQEQS
+68 LKEEKEEKEEKEKLQEQS
-79 DEKTEPHEESKKELL
+79 AEKIEPQEESKKELL

-101 EEENSTEVFEKE
+101 EEENSTAVSEKVA
-113 TADFKGAGTATNPY
+113 ADFEGEGTAESPY
-127 KIQNVE
+127 LIEDVD

-139 EKVNGD
+139 EKVNGG
-145 ETANSGVTYAGEYF
+145 TTYEKTYF
-159 KLTADI
+159 KLTANI

-196 DGDGHQITKLKI
+196 DGGGHQIANLTI
-208 TGGSYAGLFGYV
+208 TGRNEYVGLFGYV
-220 GYAKGAD
+220 R
-227 ANAVA
+227 NAT
-232 VIQNCNVTGEV
+232 IQNCNVAGEV
-243 NGYNHTGGIVG
+243 SGYNFAGGIVG
-254 YANNNTYILNCSFQG
+254 AVDGKMNNILNCSFQG
-269 NVEGNGENRG
+269 NVTGNVYVG
-279 GIVGSTSIGCDV
+279 GIVGQVQNQCEV
-291 SGCFVTGTVTGG
+291 SSCYAIGTVHGG
-303 KRVGGIAGNGV
+303 NDKVGGIAGEGR
-314 GTIKNCYALA
+314 GAIKNCYALA
-324 DVTAT
+324 DVSA
-329 GVNAGGIAGYAY
+329 GGKFVGGIAGDASSV
-341 GITIENCY
+341 TIENCY
-349 YSGKVSAKWAG
+349 YSGEVSARGSAG
-360 GIAGY
+360 GIVGN
-365 VSKPISG
+365 VWRGTIQ
-372 STEIKNCV
+372 NCV
-380 SLAER
+380 SLAES
-385 VTGSNANRI
+385 VTGSNTNRI
-394 AGEND
+394 VGNIYNL
-399 ATLTNNYAWSGTT
+399 TLTNNYAWSD
-412 INGNP
+412 
-417 VPADGAAGVNGAKLT
+417 PALSADDDAGLNGANFT
-432 YENGTLSPQF
+432 YTNGTLSKQF
-442 NAIFNDTDS
+442 SEIFKNDS
-451 AWKFTEDGLPILN
+451 AWKFTDNGLPILKN
-464 DVGGTQSAYL
+464 TGGTQFSEL
-474 PPYLTGEGF
+474 PKCMTGVGFDGFGIKTNPYLIEDA
-483 YGKGTAENPYEIRN
+483 K
-497 VNDLKLLAEKVNS
+497 DLKLLAEKVNS
-510 GTTYEGKYFKQTANI
+510 GTTYEKTYFKQTADI
-525 DLEDLENEPNWT
+525 DLNNETNWT
-537 PIGKENN
+537 PIGTVTNDGKDARP
-544 HFKGIFDGGGYKIT
+544 FKGTFDGDGYKIT
-558 SLSITSSNEKIG
+558 KLKVTGNSDNAG
-570 LFGFVSNATI
+570 LFGNVWGATI

-594 VGGIVGNAGK
+594 VGGIVGSTGK
-604 NTHILNCSFQGNV
+604 NTKILNCSFQGDV
-617 RGKLDYVGGIV
+617 K
-628 GNTSSG
+628 GNE
-634 CEVSGC
+634 C
-640 FVTGKVEGLQRVGG
+640 VGG
-654 IAGQGIGII
+654 IAGWGVGKIK
-663 RNCYALADVTAR
+663 NCYALADVTA
-675 TAIAGGIAGRAYN
+675 ASAGAGGIAGKAYGVT
-688 LIIENCYYGG
+688 IENCYYGG
-698 KVSAG
+698 KVS
-703 SFADNSAG
+703 SRTDAG
-711 GIAGETYGSPDSSTK
+711 GIAGETLGFSASSTT

-733 AESVTCDFQVNRIAG
+733 AESVTCNGSEQANRIVG
-748 DERENTSL
+748 RERENTSL
-756 TNNHSYNRTK
+756 INNHSYNRTK
-766 LVIDGNT
+766 LVINGKPA
-773 TYPIGGAGN
+773 YPTGGAGN
-782 NVNGADVY
+782 DVIGADVY

-814 IWDIPTEA
+814 IWSIPNA
-822 GKLPSLQK
+822 AYKLPSLRE
-830 GTYPDLPTLPSKDLT
+830 GEYPDLPNLPSKDLT
-845 IDETPQ
+845 IDNAPQ

-880 EYRLHDTTGE
+880 EYRLHGTTDE
-890 WMSAVPNTAGTYD
+890 WASAVPNTAGTYD

-919 EISEGLVLTKKRSS
+919 EIPEGLVLTKKRSS
-933 SSGTTTR
+933 SSGATTQ

-1018 SQKIS
+1018 SRKIS

>member
-9 IAAAVCLAV
+9 IAAAVCLVV
-18 TAVPMRAVAQEELVQ
+18 TAVPMRAVAQEELLQ
-33 EKMPEEIKEE
+33 EKMLEEIKEEIKEE

-79 DEKTEPHEESKKELL
+79 DEKTEPQEESKKELP

-101 EEENSTEVFEKE
+101 EEENSTAVSGKE
-113 TADFKGAGTATNPY
+113 AADFEGKGEENDPY
-127 KIQNVE
+127 LIEDVE

-139 EKVNGD
+139 ENVKNGTDYEGKYFQLTVN
-145 ETANSGVTYAGEYF
+145 
-159 KLTADI
+159 I

-170 EWTPIGTKVYVGEF
+170 EWTPIGTIVYTGEF
-184 GQPES
+184 GRSEE
-189 RYFQGTF
+189 RYFKGTF
-196 DGDGHQITKLKI
+196 DGDGHQIANLTI
-208 TGGSYAGLFGYV
+208 TGRNEYVGLFGYV
-220 GYAKGAD
+220 R
-227 ANAVA
+227 NAT
-232 VIQNCNVTGEV
+232 IQNCNVAGEV
-243 NGYNHTGGIVG
+243 SGYNAVGGIVG
-254 YANNNTYILNCSFQG
+254 AVDGKTNNILNCSFQG
-269 NVEGNGENRG
+269 NVTGNVYVG
-279 GIVGSTSIGCDV
+279 GIVGQVQNQCEV
-291 SGCFVTGTVTGG
+291 SSCYAIGTVHGG
-303 KRVGGIAGNGV
+303 NDKVGGIAGEGR
-314 GTIKNCYALA
+314 GAIKNCYALA
-324 DVTAT
+324 DVSA
-329 GVNAGGIAGYAY
+329 GGKFVGGIAGDASSV
-341 GITIENCY
+341 TIENCY
-349 YSGKVSAKWAG
+349 YSGEVSARGSAG
-360 GIAGY
+360 GIVGN
-365 VSKPISG
+365 VWRGTIQ
-372 STEIKNCV
+372 NCV
-380 SLAER
+380 SLAES
-385 VTGSNANRI
+385 VTGSNTNRI
-394 AGEND
+394 VGNIYNL
-399 ATLTNNYAWSGTT
+399 TLTNNYAWSD
-412 INGNP
+412 
-417 VPADGAAGVNGAKLT
+417 PALSADDDAGLNGANFT
-432 YENGTLSPQF
+432 YTNGTLSKQF
-442 NAIFNDTDS
+442 SEIFKNDS
-451 AWKFTEDGLPILN
+451 AWDFTDNGLPILKN
-464 DVGGTQSAYL
+464 TGGTQSAYL

-483 YGKGTAENPYEIRN
+483 YGKGTEKNPYEIRN
-497 VNDLKLLAEKVNS
+497 VNDLKLLAEKVN
-510 GTTYEGKYFKQTANI
+510 GGETYTNKYFKQTANI
-525 DLEDLENEPNWT
+525 DLENEPNWT
-537 PIGKENN
+537 PIGGTVIE
-544 HFKGIFDGGGYKIT
+544 HPSTWEISVFKGNYDGDGYKIT
-558 SLSITSSNEKIG
+558 NLTTTEDSNHVG
-570 LFGFVSNATI
+570 LFGKVEDATI
-580 QNCNVTGEIEGNNF
+580 QNCNITGNVNGYNY
-594 VGGIVGNAGK
+594 VGGIVGGVGVK
-604 NTHILNCSFQGNV
+604 TKILNCSFQGSV
-617 RGKLDYVGGIV
+617 MGESDCVGGIV
-628 GNTSSG
+628 GETSAE

-640 FVTGKVEGLQRVGG
+640 FARGKVEGLQKVGG
-654 IAGQGIGII
+654 IAGKGVGTIK
-663 RNCYALADVTAR
+663 NCYALADVTAR
-675 TAIAGGIAGRAYN
+675 DRIAGGIAGGTYN
-688 LIIENCYYGG
+688 LTIENCYYGG
-698 KVSAG
+698 DVLAK
-703 SFADNSAG
+703 NYAG
-711 GIAGETYGSPDSSTK
+711 GIAGVMDSTSGSSTT

-733 AESVTCDFQVNRIAG
+733 AESVTAGINSVNRIAG
-748 DERENTSL
+748 GVRDNINL
-756 TNNHSYNRTK
+756 INNHSYNRTK
-766 LVIDGNT
+766 LVIDSKPA
-773 TYPIGGAGN
+773 YPTGGAGN
-782 NVNGADVY
+782 DVIGADVY

-796 MTDVQKGEV
+796 MKDVQKGEV
-805 FAWTGFDKD
+805 FAWTGFDKA
-814 IWDIPTEA
+814 IWYIPTEA

-830 GTYPDLPTLPSKDLT
+830 GTYPDLPNLPSVDLT
-845 IDETPQ
+845 IDKTPQ

-880 EYRLHDTTGE
+880 EYRLHDTTDA
-890 WMSAVPNTAGTYD
+890 WKSAVPNTAGTYD

-919 EISEGLVLTKKRSS
+919 EIPEGLVLTKKRSS
-933 SSGTTTR
+933 SSGAATQ

-1018 SQKIS
+1018 SRKIS
-1023 VFGREIQNDV
+1023 VFGREIKNDV

-1117 QVAWNEAEKTVTIT
+1117 PVAWNEAEKTVTIT